1 MSDNEKTYCEYG
13 LSDTEVE
20 ERIAAHADNCKVESS
35 TQSISDIVKSNVLT
49 YFNLVFLILAIL
61 LGVVRA
67 WSDMLFIPVIAAN
80 TCIGIVQEI
89 HSKKV
94 LDKLSI
100 VSAPKIKTLRNG
112 KIQVLPSE
120 ELVRDDICIFEAGS
134 QIPADAVVLEGS
146 ASLNEAL
153 ITGEADEVAK
163 VAGDGLLSGSYVVSG
178 NVKARLEK
186 VGGESFASK
195 LTIEATRTY
204 KKEQSE
210 MIRSLNK
217 LIIMIGIII
226 IPIGIAVFTQSF
238 VNIGRNLKDSI
249 TGMAAAVIGMIPE
262 GLYLLSSLALAVS
275 TIRLAANKVLVHDMK
290 CIETLARVDVLCVDK
305 TGTITEPDME
315 VCGYIVYDEEAHI
328 LEQGEI
334 TLKQDC
340 ICQKVI
346 EQKAL
351 NNIGENNKIK
361 SVTNLIGI
369 GENNITSQKIKLNTG
384 KTDFEN
390 TAINNN
396 ANKSGSEKCKIVKT
410 LLENY
415 ILCMQNDNATMKAL
429 KRFVENSW
437 QTTQT
442 DMAENTQPR
451 IKENTIEIS
460 DIQPFSPE
468 KKYSKA
474 TVNGETC
481 YLGAPDIV
489 MAEAYSK
496 IEKDV
501 AAYTEQG
508 YRTLIF
514 AGENNIPIL
523 LIALS
528 NPIRKGVREIFD
540 YFNHNDVAVKVISG
554 DNPEMVSRIAESANI
569 KDADKYI
576 DASDLETVEDYKK
589 AVSRYT
595 VFGRVR
601 PEQKRQLVCAIKNE
615 GHTVAMI
622 GDGVNDVLALK
633 DADCGIAMAS
643 GSDAACHVSQL
654 VLMDSDFSKM
664 KNVIDEGRR
673 VVNNIERSASL
684 FLVKNIFSMLLAVFC
699 VIFIVEYPL
708 KPIQVSII
716 SMYTIGIPAFIL
728 ALEPNNNPIR
738 GSFLKNI
745 LKKSLPVGIGG
756 FLAVSGL
763 IIFSNFAGL
772 SADRL
777 SRLCLI
783 LVSLIGFEALYRA
796 MRTETKIKQ
805 GYIIMLICL
814 ALGLYITFILF
825 EKAFG

>member
-1 MSDNEKTYCEYG
+1 MSDNEKTQCEYG
-13 LSDTEVE
+13 LSDAEVE

-61 LGVVRA
+61 LGIVRA

-94 LDKLSI
+94 LDRLSI

-112 KIQVLPSE
+112 KIQILSSE

-134 QIPADAVVLEGS
+134 QIPADAVVLEGN

-163 VAGDGLLSGSYVVSG
+163 EAGDELLSGSYVVSG
-178 NVKARLEK
+178 SLKAKLEK
-186 VGGESFASK
+186 VGAEAFASK
-195 LTIEATRTY
+195 LTIEATRTH

-217 LIIMIGIII
+217 LIIMIGITI
-226 IPIGIAVFTQSF
+226 IPIGIMIFVQSF
-238 VNIGRNLKDSI
+238 VNMGRNLKDSI

-275 TIRLAANKVLVHDMK
+275 TIRLAADNVLVHDMK

-305 TGTITEPDME
+305 TGTITEPEME
-315 VCGYIVYDEEAHI
+315 VCGYIVYD
-328 LEQGEI
+328 GETNI
-334 TLKQDC
+334 
-340 ICQKVI
+340 I
-346 EQKAL
+346 EQEEFAL
-351 NNIGENNKIK
+351 PP
-361 SVTNLIGI
+361 
-369 GENNITSQKIKLNTG
+369 
-384 KTDFEN
+384 N
-390 TAINNN
+390 TADKNGTDENEIDESS
-396 ANKSGSEKCKIVKT
+396 AEKCNMIKG

-415 ILCMQNDNATMKAL
+415 ILCMHDDNATMKAL
-429 KRFVENSW
+429 KRFVENSC
-437 QTTQT
+437 QTAQS
-442 DMAENTQPR
+442 DIAENTQAH
-451 IKENTIEIS
+451 IQKNTNEIS
-460 DIQPFSPE
+460 GIQPFSPE

-474 TVNGETC
+474 TINGETC
-481 YLGAPDIV
+481 YLGAPEIV

-496 IEKDV
+496 IERDV
-501 AAYTEQG
+501 TAYTEQG
-508 YRTLIF
+508 RRTLVF
-514 AGENNIPIL
+514 AKENHMPLI

-528 NPIRKGVREIFD
+528 NPIRKGAGEIFD
-540 YFNHNDVAVKVISG
+540 YFNDNDVAVKVISG
-554 DNPEMVSRIAESANI
+554 DNPEMVSRIAQAANI
-569 KDADKYI
+569 KDADKYT
-576 DASDLETVEDYKK
+576 DTSDLETPEDYKN
-589 AVSRYT
+589 AVSQYT

-601 PEQKRQLVCAIKNE
+601 PEQKKQLVSALKNE
-615 GHTVAMI
+615 GHIVAMT

-664 KNVIDEGRR
+664 KHVIDEGRR

-708 KPIQVSII
+708 KPVQVSII

-738 GSFLKNI
+738 GSFLKKI
-745 LKKSLPVGIGG
+745 IKRSLPVGIGG
-756 FLAVSGL
+756 FMAVSGL
-763 IIFSNFAGL
+763 IIFGGFAGL

-796 MRTETKIKQ
+796 MKTETKIKQ

-825 EKAFG
+825 EKTFG

>member
-1 MSDNEKTYCEYG
+1 MSDNEKTQCEYG
-13 LSDTEVE
+13 LSDAEVE

-61 LGVVRA
+61 LGIVRA

-94 LDKLSI
+94 LDRLSI

-112 KIQVLPSE
+112 KIQILSSE

-134 QIPADAVVLEGS
+134 QIPADAVVLEGN

-163 VAGDGLLSGSYVVSG
+163 EAGDELLSGSYVVSG
-178 NVKARLEK
+178 SLKAKLEK
-186 VGGESFASK
+186 VGAEAFASK
-195 LTIEATRTY
+195 LTIEATRTH

-217 LIIMIGIII
+217 LIIMIGITI
-226 IPIGIAVFTQSF
+226 IPIGIMIFVQSF
-238 VNIGRNLKDSI
+238 VNMGRNLKDSI

-275 TIRLAANKVLVHDMK
+275 TIRLAADKVLVHDMK

-305 TGTITEPDME
+305 TGTITEPEMD
-315 VCGYIVYDEEAHI
+315 VCGYIVYD
-328 LEQGEI
+328 GETNI
-334 TLKQDC
+334 
-340 ICQKVI
+340 I
-346 EQKAL
+346 EQEEFAL
-351 NNIGENNKIK
+351 PPNATDKNGTDENEIDESSAEKCNMIK
-361 SVTNLIGI
+361 S
-369 GENNITSQKIKLNTG
+369 
-384 KTDFEN
+384 
-390 TAINNN
+390 
-396 ANKSGSEKCKIVKT
+396 

-415 ILCMQNDNATMKAL
+415 ILCMHDDNATMKAL
-429 KRFVENSW
+429 KRFVENSC
-437 QTTQT
+437 QTAQS
-442 DMAENTQPR
+442 DMAENTQAH
-451 IKENTIEIS
+451 IQKNTNEIS
-460 DIQPFSPE
+460 GIQPFSPE

-474 TVNGETC
+474 TINGETC

-496 IEKDV
+496 IERDV
-501 AAYTEQG
+501 TAYTEQG
-508 YRTLIF
+508 RRTLVF
-514 AGENNIPIL
+514 AKENHIPLI

-528 NPIRKGVREIFD
+528 NPIRKGAGEIFD
-540 YFNHNDVAVKVISG
+540 YFNDNDVAVKVISG
-554 DNPEMVSRIAESANI
+554 DNPEMVSRIAKAANI
-569 KDADKYI
+569 KDADKYT
-576 DASDLETVEDYKK
+576 DTSDLETPEDYKN
-589 AVSRYT
+589 AVSQYT

-601 PEQKRQLVCAIKNE
+601 PEQKRQLVSALKNE
-615 GHTVAMI
+615 GHIVAMT

-654 VLMDSDFSKM
+654 VLIDSDFSKM
-664 KNVIDEGRR
+664 KHVIDEGRR

-708 KPIQVSII
+708 KPVQVSII

-738 GSFLKNI
+738 GSFLKKI
-745 LKKSLPVGIGG
+745 IKRSLPVGIGG
-756 FLAVSGL
+756 FMAVSGL
-763 IIFSNFAGL
+763 IIFGGFAGL

-796 MRTETKIKQ
+796 MKTETKIKQ

-825 EKAFG
+825 EKTFG

>member
-1 MSDNEKTYCEYG
+1 MSDNEKTQCEYG
-13 LSDTEVE
+13 LSDAEVE

-61 LGVVRA
+61 LGIVRA

-94 LDKLSI
+94 LDRLSI

-112 KIQVLPSE
+112 KIQILSSE

-134 QIPADAVVLEGS
+134 QIPADAVVLEGN

-163 VAGDGLLSGSYVVSG
+163 EAGDELLSGSYVVSG
-178 NVKARLEK
+178 SLKAKLEK
-186 VGGESFASK
+186 VGAEAFASK
-195 LTIEATRTY
+195 LTIEATRTH

-217 LIIMIGIII
+217 LIIMIGITI
-226 IPIGIAVFTQSF
+226 IPIGIMIFVQSF
-238 VNIGRNLKDSI
+238 VNMGRNLKDSI

-275 TIRLAANKVLVHDMK
+275 TIRLAADKVLVHDMK

-305 TGTITEPDME
+305 TGTITEPEME
-315 VCGYIVYDEEAHI
+315 VCGYIVYD
-328 LEQGEI
+328 GETNI
-334 TLKQDC
+334 
-340 ICQKVI
+340 I
-346 EQKAL
+346 EQEEFAL
-351 NNIGENNKIK
+351 PP
-361 SVTNLIGI
+361 
-369 GENNITSQKIKLNTG
+369 
-384 KTDFEN
+384 N
-390 TAINNN
+390 TADKNGTDENEIDESS
-396 ANKSGSEKCKIVKT
+396 AEKCNMIKG

-415 ILCMQNDNATMKAL
+415 ILCMHDDNATMKAL
-429 KRFVENSW
+429 KRFVENSC
-437 QTTQT
+437 QTAQS
-442 DMAENTQPR
+442 DIAENTQAH
-451 IKENTIEIS
+451 IQKNTNEIS
-460 DIQPFSPE
+460 GIQPFSPE

-474 TVNGETC
+474 TINGETC
-481 YLGAPDIV
+481 YLGAPEIV

-496 IEKDV
+496 IERDV
-501 AAYTEQG
+501 TAYTEQG
-508 YRTLIF
+508 RRTLVF
-514 AGENNIPIL
+514 AKENHMPLI

-528 NPIRKGVREIFD
+528 NPIRKGAGEIFD
-540 YFNHNDVAVKVISG
+540 YFNDNDVAVKVISG
-554 DNPEMVSRIAESANI
+554 DNPEMVSRIAQAANI
-569 KDADKYI
+569 KDADKYT
-576 DASDLETVEDYKK
+576 DTSDLETPEDYKN
-589 AVSRYT
+589 AVSQYT

-601 PEQKRQLVCAIKNE
+601 PEQKKQLVSALKNE
-615 GHTVAMI
+615 GHIVAMT

-664 KNVIDEGRR
+664 KHVIDEGRR

-708 KPIQVSII
+708 KPVQVSII

-738 GSFLKNI
+738 GSFLKKI
-745 LKKSLPVGIGG
+745 IKRSLPVGIGG
-756 FLAVSGL
+756 FMAVSGL
-763 IIFSNFAGL
+763 IIFGGFVGL

-796 MRTETKIKQ
+796 MKTETKIKQ

-825 EKAFG
+825 EKTLG

>member
-1 MSDNEKTYCEYG
+1 MSDNEKTQCEYG
-13 LSDTEVE
+13 LSDAEVE

-61 LGVVRA
+61 LGIVRA

-94 LDKLSI
+94 LDRLSI

-112 KIQVLPSE
+112 KIQILSSE

-134 QIPADAVVLEGS
+134 QIPADAVVLEGN

-163 VAGDGLLSGSYVVSG
+163 EAGDELLSGSYVVSG
-178 NVKARLEK
+178 SLKAKLEK
-186 VGGESFASK
+186 VGAEAFASK
-195 LTIEATRTY
+195 LTIEATRTH

-217 LIIMIGIII
+217 LIIMIEITI
-226 IPIGIAVFTQSF
+226 IPIGIMIFVQSF
-238 VNIGRNLKDSI
+238 VNMGRNLKDSI

-275 TIRLAANKVLVHDMK
+275 TIRLVADKVLVHDMK

-305 TGTITEPDME
+305 TGTITEPEME
-315 VCGYIVYDEEAHI
+315 VCGYIVYD
-328 LEQGEI
+328 GETNI
-334 TLKQDC
+334 
-340 ICQKVI
+340 I
-346 EQKAL
+346 EQEEFAL
-351 NNIGENNKIK
+351 PP
-361 SVTNLIGI
+361 
-369 GENNITSQKIKLNTG
+369 
-384 KTDFEN
+384 N
-390 TAINNN
+390 TADKNGTDENEIDESS
-396 ANKSGSEKCKIVKT
+396 AEKCNMIKG

-415 ILCMQNDNATMKAL
+415 ILCMHDDNATMKAL
-429 KRFVENSW
+429 KRFVENSC
-437 QTTQT
+437 QTAQS
-442 DMAENTQPR
+442 DIAENTQAH
-451 IKENTIEIS
+451 IQKNTNEIS
-460 DIQPFSPE
+460 GIQPFSPE

-474 TVNGETC
+474 TINGETC

-496 IEKDV
+496 IERDV
-501 AAYTEQG
+501 TAYTEQG
-508 YRTLIF
+508 RRTLVF
-514 AGENNIPIL
+514 AKENHMPLI

-528 NPIRKGVREIFD
+528 NPIRKGAGEIFD
-540 YFNHNDVAVKVISG
+540 YFNDNDVAVKVISG
-554 DNPEMVSRIAESANI
+554 DNPEMVSRIAQAANI
-569 KDADKYI
+569 KDADKYT
-576 DASDLETVEDYKK
+576 DTSDLETPEDYKN
-589 AVSRYT
+589 AVSQYT

-601 PEQKRQLVCAIKNE
+601 PEQKKQLVSALKNE
-615 GHTVAMI
+615 GHIVAMT

-664 KNVIDEGRR
+664 KHVIDEGRR

-708 KPIQVSII
+708 KPVQVSII

-738 GSFLKNI
+738 GSFLKKI
-745 LKKSLPVGIGG
+745 IKRSLPVGIGG
-756 FLAVSGL
+756 FMAVSGL
-763 IIFSNFAGL
+763 IIFGGFAGL

-796 MRTETKIKQ
+796 MKTETKIKQ

-825 EKAFG
+825 EKTFG

>member
-1 MSDNEKTYCEYG
+1 MSDNGKIQCEYG
-13 LSDTEVE
+13 LSDAEVE

-61 LGVVRA
+61 LGIVRA

-89 HSKKV
+89 HSKKI
-94 LDKLSI
+94 LDRLSI

-112 KIQVLPSE
+112 KIQVLQSE

-134 QIPADAVVLEGS
+134 QIPADAVVLEGN

-163 VAGDGLLSGSYVVSG
+163 EAGDELLSGSYVVSG
-178 NVKARLEK
+178 SLKAKLEK
-186 VGGESFASK
+186 VGAEAFASK

-210 MIRSLNK
+210 MIRDLNK

-226 IPIGIAVFTQSF
+226 IPIGIMVFTQSF

-249 TGMAAAVIGMIPE
+249 TGMSAAVIGMIPE

-275 TIRLAANKVLVHDMK
+275 TIRLAADKVLVHDMK

-315 VCGYIVYDEEAHI
+315 VCGYIVYDGETNIIEKEEFE
-328 LEQGEI
+328 LP
-334 TLKQDC
+334 TNVTD
-340 ICQKVI
+340 
-346 EQKAL
+346 
-351 NNIGENNKIK
+351 ENGTYENVTDEGSAEKCNMIK
-361 SVTNLIGI
+361 S
-369 GENNITSQKIKLNTG
+369 
-384 KTDFEN
+384 
-390 TAINNN
+390 
-396 ANKSGSEKCKIVKT
+396 
-410 LLENY
+410 LLEDY
-415 ILCMQNDNATMKAL
+415 ILCMHDDNATMKAL
-429 KRFVENSW
+429 KRFVENLC
-437 QTTQT
+437 QTAQS
-442 DMAENTQPR
+442 DMAENTQAH
-451 IKENTIEIS
+451 IQKNTSEIS
-460 DIQPFSPE
+460 GIQPFSPE

-474 TVNGETC
+474 TINGETC

-489 MAEAYSK
+489 MAEAYPK

-501 AAYTEQG
+501 TAYTEQG
-508 YRTLIF
+508 SRTLVF
-514 AGENNIPIL
+514 AKENHIPL
-523 LIALS
+523 MLIALS
-528 NPIRKGVREIFD
+528 NPIRRGAGKIFD
-540 YFNHNDVAVKVISG
+540 YFNDNGVAVKVISG
-554 DNPEMVSRIAESANI
+554 DNPEMVSRIAEAANI
-569 KDADKYI
+569 KDADKYT
-576 DASDLETVEDYKK
+576 DASDLETAEDYKN
-589 AVSRYT
+589 AVSQYT

-601 PEQKRQLVCAIKNE
+601 PEQKRQLVCALKNE
-615 GHTVAMI
+615 GHIVAMT

-664 KNVIDEGRR
+664 KHVIDEGRR

-708 KPIQVSII
+708 KPVQVSII

-738 GSFLKNI
+738 GSFLKKI

-756 FLAVSGL
+756 FMAVSGL
-763 IIFSNFAGL
+763 IIFGGFAGL

-796 MRTETKIKQ
+796 MKTETKIKQ

-825 EKAFG
+825 EKTFG

>member
-1 MSDNEKTYCEYG
+1 MSDNEKTQCEYG
-13 LSDTEVE
+13 LSDAEVE

-61 LGVVRA
+61 LGIVRA

-94 LDKLSI
+94 LDRLSI

-112 KIQVLPSE
+112 KIQILSSE

-134 QIPADAVVLEGS
+134 QIPADAVVLEGN

-163 VAGDGLLSGSYVVSG
+163 EAGDELLSGSYVVSG
-178 NVKARLEK
+178 SLKAKLEK
-186 VGGESFASK
+186 VGAEAFASK
-195 LTIEATRTY
+195 LTIEATRTH

-217 LIIMIGIII
+217 LIIMIGITI
-226 IPIGIAVFTQSF
+226 IPIGIMIFVQSF
-238 VNIGRNLKDSI
+238 VNMGRNLKDSI

-275 TIRLAANKVLVHDMK
+275 TIRLAADKVLVHNMK

-305 TGTITEPDME
+305 TGTITEPEME
-315 VCGYIVYDEEAHI
+315 VCGYIVYD
-328 LEQGEI
+328 GETNI
-334 TLKQDC
+334 
-340 ICQKVI
+340 I
-346 EQKAL
+346 EQEEFAL
-351 NNIGENNKIK
+351 PP
-361 SVTNLIGI
+361 
-369 GENNITSQKIKLNTG
+369 
-384 KTDFEN
+384 N
-390 TAINNN
+390 TADKNGTDENEIDESS
-396 ANKSGSEKCKIVKT
+396 AEKCNMIKG

-415 ILCMQNDNATMKAL
+415 ILCMHDDNATMKAL
-429 KRFVENSW
+429 KRFVENSC
-437 QTTQT
+437 QTAQS
-442 DMAENTQPR
+442 DIAENTQAH
-451 IKENTIEIS
+451 IQKNTNEIS
-460 DIQPFSPE
+460 GIQPFSPE

-474 TVNGETC
+474 TINGETC
-481 YLGAPDIV
+481 YLGAPEIV

-496 IEKDV
+496 IERDV
-501 AAYTEQG
+501 TAYTEQG
-508 YRTLIF
+508 RRTLVF
-514 AGENNIPIL
+514 AKENHMPLI

-528 NPIRKGVREIFD
+528 NPIRKGAGEIFD
-540 YFNHNDVAVKVISG
+540 YFNDNDVAVKVISG
-554 DNPEMVSRIAESANI
+554 DNPEMVSRIAQAANI
-569 KDADKYI
+569 KDADKYT
-576 DASDLETVEDYKK
+576 DTSDLETPEDYKN
-589 AVSRYT
+589 AVSQYT

-601 PEQKRQLVCAIKNE
+601 PEQKKQLVSALKNE
-615 GHTVAMI
+615 GHIVAMT

-664 KNVIDEGRR
+664 KHVIDEGRR

-708 KPIQVSII
+708 KPVQVSII

-738 GSFLKNI
+738 GSFLKKI
-745 LKKSLPVGIGG
+745 IKRSLPVGIGG
-756 FLAVSGL
+756 FMAVSGL
-763 IIFSNFAGL
+763 IIFGGFAGL

-796 MRTETKIKQ
+796 MKTETKIKQ

-825 EKAFG
+825 EKTLG

>member
-1 MSDNEKTYCEYG
+1 MSDNEKIQCEYG
-13 LSDTEVE
+13 LSDAEVE

-61 LGVVRA
+61 LGIVRA

-94 LDKLSI
+94 LDRLSI

-112 KIQVLPSE
+112 KIQVLQSE

-134 QIPADAVVLEGS
+134 QIPADAVVLEGN

-163 VAGDGLLSGSYVVSG
+163 EAGDELLSGSYVVSG
-178 NVKARLEK
+178 SLKAKLEK
-186 VGGESFASK
+186 VGVEAFASK

-210 MIRSLNK
+210 MIRALNK

-226 IPIGIAVFTQSF
+226 IPIGIMVFTQSF

-275 TIRLAANKVLVHDMK
+275 TIRLAADKVLVHDMK

-315 VCGYIVYDEEAHI
+315 VCGYIVYD
-328 LEQGEI
+328 GETNI
-334 TLKQDC
+334 
-340 ICQKVI
+340 I
-346 EQKAL
+346 EQEEFELQPNVTDK
-351 NNIGENNKIK
+351 NGTDENETDRNETGKNGTDENVTDESSAEKCNMIK
-361 SVTNLIGI
+361 S
-369 GENNITSQKIKLNTG
+369 
-384 KTDFEN
+384 
-390 TAINNN
+390 
-396 ANKSGSEKCKIVKT
+396 
-410 LLENY
+410 LLEDY
-415 ILCMQNDNATMKAL
+415 ILCMHDDNATMKAL
-429 KRFVENSW
+429 KRFAENLC
-437 QTTQT
+437 QTAQS
-442 DMAENTQPR
+442 DMAENTQAHIR
-451 IKENTIEIS
+451 KNTSEIS
-460 DIQPFSPE
+460 GVQPFSPE

-474 TVNGETC
+474 TINGETF

-489 MAEAYSK
+489 MAEAYLK
-496 IEKDV
+496 IERDV
-501 AAYTEQG
+501 TAYTEQG
-508 YRTLIF
+508 SRTLVF
-514 AGENNIPIL
+514 AKENHIPL
-523 LIALS
+523 MLIALS
-528 NPIRKGVREIFD
+528 NPIRRGAGKIFD
-540 YFNHNDVAVKVISG
+540 YFNDNDVAVKVISG
-554 DNPEMVSRIAESANI
+554 DNPEMVSRIAEAANI
-569 KDADKYI
+569 KDADKYT
-576 DASDLETVEDYKK
+576 DASDLETAEDYKN
-589 AVSRYT
+589 AVSQYT

-601 PEQKRQLVCAIKNE
+601 PEQKRQLVCALKNE
-615 GHTVAMI
+615 GHIVAMT
-622 GDGVNDVLALK
+622 GDGVNDVLAIK
-633 DADCGIAMAS
+633 EADCGIAMAS

-708 KPIQVSII
+708 KPVQVSII

-738 GSFLKNI
+738 GSFLKKI

-756 FLAVSGL
+756 FIAVSGL
-763 IIFSNFAGL
+763 IIFGGFAGL

-796 MRTETKIKQ
+796 MKTETKIKQ

-825 EKAFG
+825 EKTFG

>member
-1 MSDNEKTYCEYG
+1 MSDNEKTQCEYG
-13 LSDTEVE
+13 LSDAEVE

-61 LGVVRA
+61 LGIVRA

-94 LDKLSI
+94 LDRLSI

-112 KIQVLPSE
+112 KIQILSSE

-134 QIPADAVVLEGS
+134 QIPADAVVLEGN

-163 VAGDGLLSGSYVVSG
+163 EAGDELLSGSYVVSG
-178 NVKARLEK
+178 SLKAKLEK
-186 VGGESFASK
+186 VGAEAFASK
-195 LTIEATRTY
+195 LTIEATRTH

-217 LIIMIGIII
+217 LIIMIGITI
-226 IPIGIAVFTQSF
+226 IPIGIMIFVQSF
-238 VNIGRNLKDSI
+238 VNMGRNLKDSI

-275 TIRLAANKVLVHDMK
+275 TIRLAADKVLVHDMK

-305 TGTITEPDME
+305 TGTITEPEME
-315 VCGYIVYDEEAHI
+315 VCGYIVYD
-328 LEQGEI
+328 GETNI
-334 TLKQDC
+334 
-340 ICQKVI
+340 I
-346 EQKAL
+346 EQEEFAL
-351 NNIGENNKIK
+351 PP
-361 SVTNLIGI
+361 
-369 GENNITSQKIKLNTG
+369 
-384 KTDFEN
+384 N
-390 TAINNN
+390 TADKNGTDENEIDESS
-396 ANKSGSEKCKIVKT
+396 AEKCNMIKG

-415 ILCMQNDNATMKAL
+415 ILCMHDDNATMKAL
-429 KRFVENSW
+429 KRFVENSC
-437 QTTQT
+437 QTAQS
-442 DMAENTQPR
+442 DIAENTQAH
-451 IKENTIEIS
+451 IQKNTNEIS
-460 DIQPFSPE
+460 GIQPFSPE

-474 TVNGETC
+474 TINGETC
-481 YLGAPDIV
+481 YLGAPEIV

-496 IEKDV
+496 IERDV
-501 AAYTEQG
+501 TAYTEQG
-508 YRTLIF
+508 HRTLVF
-514 AGENNIPIL
+514 AKENHMPLI

-528 NPIRKGVREIFD
+528 NPIRKGAGEIFD
-540 YFNHNDVAVKVISG
+540 YFNDNDVAVKVISG
-554 DNPEMVSRIAESANI
+554 DNPEMVSRIAEAANI
-569 KDADKYI
+569 KDADKYT
-576 DASDLETVEDYKK
+576 DTSDLETPEDYKN
-589 AVSRYT
+589 AVSQYT

-601 PEQKRQLVCAIKNE
+601 PEQKKQLVSALKNE
-615 GHTVAMI
+615 GHIVAMT

-664 KNVIDEGRR
+664 KHVIDEGRR

-708 KPIQVSII
+708 KPVQVSII

-738 GSFLKNI
+738 GSFLKKI
-745 LKKSLPVGIGG
+745 IKRSLPVGIGG
-756 FLAVSGL
+756 FMAVSGL
-763 IIFSNFAGL
+763 IIFGGFAGL

-796 MRTETKIKQ
+796 MKTETKIKQ

-825 EKAFG
+825 EKTFG

>member
-1 MSDNEKTYCEYG
+1 MSDNEKTQCEYG
-13 LSDTEVE
+13 LSDAEVE
-20 ERIAAHADNCKVESS
+20 ERIAVHADNCKVESS

-61 LGVVRA
+61 LGIVRA

-94 LDKLSI
+94 LDRLSI

-112 KIQVLPSE
+112 KIQILSSE

-134 QIPADAVVLEGS
+134 QIPADAVVLEGN

-163 VAGDGLLSGSYVVSG
+163 EAGDELLSGSYVVSG
-178 NVKARLEK
+178 SLKAKLEK
-186 VGGESFASK
+186 VGAEAFASK
-195 LTIEATRTY
+195 LTIEATRTH

-217 LIIMIGIII
+217 LIIMIGITI
-226 IPIGIAVFTQSF
+226 IPIGIMIFVQSF
-238 VNIGRNLKDSI
+238 VNMGRNLKDSI

-275 TIRLAANKVLVHDMK
+275 TIRLAADKVLVHDMK

-305 TGTITEPDME
+305 TGTITEPEME
-315 VCGYIVYDEEAHI
+315 VCGYIVYD
-328 LEQGEI
+328 GETNI
-334 TLKQDC
+334 
-340 ICQKVI
+340 I
-346 EQKAL
+346 EQEEFAL
-351 NNIGENNKIK
+351 PQNAADKNGTDENEIDESSAEKCNMIK
-361 SVTNLIGI
+361 S
-369 GENNITSQKIKLNTG
+369 
-384 KTDFEN
+384 
-390 TAINNN
+390 
-396 ANKSGSEKCKIVKT
+396 

-415 ILCMQNDNATMKAL
+415 ILCMHDDNATMKAL
-429 KRFVENSW
+429 KRFVENSC
-437 QTTQT
+437 QTAQS
-442 DMAENTQPR
+442 DIAENTQAH
-451 IKENTIEIS
+451 IQKNTNEIS
-460 DIQPFSPE
+460 GIQPFSPE

-474 TVNGETC
+474 TINGETC

-496 IEKDV
+496 IERDV
-501 AAYTEQG
+501 TAYTEQG
-508 YRTLIF
+508 RRTLVF
-514 AGENNIPIL
+514 AKENHIPLI

-528 NPIRKGVREIFD
+528 NPIRKSAGEIFD
-540 YFNHNDVAVKVISG
+540 YFNDNDVAVKVISG
-554 DNPEMVSRIAESANI
+554 DNPEMVSRIAKAANI
-569 KDADKYI
+569 KDADKYT
-576 DASDLETVEDYKK
+576 DTSDLETPEDYKN
-589 AVSRYT
+589 AVSQYT

-601 PEQKRQLVCAIKNE
+601 PEQKRQLVSALKNE
-615 GHTVAMI
+615 GHIVAMT

-664 KNVIDEGRR
+664 KHVIDEGRR

-708 KPIQVSII
+708 KPVQVSII

-738 GSFLKNI
+738 GSFLKKI
-745 LKKSLPVGIGG
+745 LKRSLPVGIGG
-756 FLAVSGL
+756 FMAISGL
-763 IIFSNFAGL
+763 IILGGFAGL

-796 MRTETKIKQ
+796 MKTETKIKQ

-825 EKAFG
+825 EKTFG

>member
-1 MSDNEKTYCEYG
+1 MSDNEKIQCEYG
-13 LSDTEVE
+13 LSDAEVE

-35 TQSISDIVKSNVLT
+35 TRSISDIVKSNVLT

-61 LGVVRA
+61 LGIVRA

-89 HSKKV
+89 HSKKI
-94 LDKLSI
+94 LDRLSI

-112 KIQVLPSE
+112 KIQVLQSE

-134 QIPADAVVLEGS
+134 QIPADAVVLEGN

-163 VAGDGLLSGSYVVSG
+163 EAGDELLSGSYVVSG
-178 NVKARLEK
+178 SLKAKLEK
-186 VGGESFASK
+186 VGAEAFASK

-210 MIRSLNK
+210 MIRALNK

-226 IPIGIAVFTQSF
+226 IPIGIMVFTQSF

-275 TIRLAANKVLVHDMK
+275 TIRLAADKVLVHDMK

-315 VCGYIVYDEEAHI
+315 VCGYIVYD
-328 LEQGEI
+328 GETNI
-334 TLKQDC
+334 
-340 ICQKVI
+340 I
-346 EQKAL
+346 EQEEFELYPNVTDK
-351 NNIGENNKIK
+351 NGTDENETYENGTDESSAEKCNMIK
-361 SVTNLIGI
+361 S
-369 GENNITSQKIKLNTG
+369 
-384 KTDFEN
+384 
-390 TAINNN
+390 
-396 ANKSGSEKCKIVKT
+396 
-410 LLENY
+410 LLEDY
-415 ILCMQNDNATMKAL
+415 ILCMHDDNATMKAL
-429 KRFVENSW
+429 KRFAENLC
-437 QTTQT
+437 QTAQS
-442 DMAENTQPR
+442 DIAENTQAHIR
-451 IKENTIEIS
+451 KNTSEIS
-460 DIQPFSPE
+460 GIQPFSPE

-474 TVNGETC
+474 TINGETF

-489 MAEAYSK
+489 MAEAYPK
-496 IEKDV
+496 IERDV
-501 AAYTEQG
+501 TAYTEKG
-508 YRTLIF
+508 SRTLVF
-514 AGENNIPIL
+514 AKENHIPL
-523 LIALS
+523 MLIALS
-528 NPIRKGVREIFD
+528 NPIRRGAGKIFD
-540 YFNHNDVAVKVISG
+540 YFNDNDVAVKVISG
-554 DNPEMVSRIAESANI
+554 DNPEMVSRIAEAANI
-569 KDADKYI
+569 KDADKYT
-576 DASDLETVEDYKK
+576 DASDLETAEDYKN
-589 AVSRYT
+589 AVSQYT

-601 PEQKRQLVCAIKNE
+601 PVQKRQLVCALKNE
-615 GHTVAMI
+615 GHIVAMT

-664 KNVIDEGRR
+664 KHVIDEGRR

-708 KPIQVSII
+708 KPVQVSII

-738 GSFLKNI
+738 GSFLKKI

-756 FLAVSGL
+756 FMAVSGL
-763 IIFSNFAGL
+763 IIFGGFAGL

-796 MRTETKIKQ
+796 MKTETKIKQ

-825 EKAFG
+825 EKTFG

>member
-1 MSDNEKTYCEYG
+1 MSDNEKIQCEYG
-13 LSDTEVE
+13 LSDAEVE

-61 LGVVRA
+61 LGIVRA

-89 HSKKV
+89 HSKKI
-94 LDKLSI
+94 LDRLSI

-112 KIQVLPSE
+112 KIQVLQSE

-134 QIPADAVVLEGS
+134 QIPADAVVLEGN

-163 VAGDGLLSGSYVVSG
+163 EAGDELLSGSYVVSG
-178 NVKARLEK
+178 SLKAKLEK
-186 VGGESFASK
+186 VGAEAFASK

-210 MIRSLNK
+210 MIRALNK
-217 LIIMIGIII
+217 LIIIIGIII
-226 IPIGIAVFTQSF
+226 IPIGIMVFTQSF

-275 TIRLAANKVLVHDMK
+275 TIRLAADKVLVHDMK

-315 VCGYIVYDEEAHI
+315 VCGYIVYD
-328 LEQGEI
+328 GETNI
-334 TLKQDC
+334 
-340 ICQKVI
+340 I
-346 EQKAL
+346 EQEELELHPNVTDK
-351 NNIGENNKIK
+351 NVIDKNETDKNGTYENGTDRNVTYENVTDESSAEKCNMIK
-361 SVTNLIGI
+361 S
-369 GENNITSQKIKLNTG
+369 
-384 KTDFEN
+384 
-390 TAINNN
+390 
-396 ANKSGSEKCKIVKT
+396 
-410 LLENY
+410 LLEDY
-415 ILCMQNDNATMKAL
+415 ILCMHDDNATMKAL
-429 KRFVENSW
+429 KRFVENLC
-437 QTTQT
+437 QTVQS
-442 DMAENTQPR
+442 DMAENTQAH
-451 IKENTIEIS
+451 IQKNTSEIS
-460 DIQPFSPE
+460 GIQPFSPE

-474 TVNGETC
+474 TINGETF

-489 MAEAYSK
+489 MAEAYPK
-496 IEKDV
+496 IERDV
-501 AAYTEQG
+501 TAYTEKG
-508 YRTLIF
+508 SRTLVF
-514 AGENNIPIL
+514 AKENHIPL
-523 LIALS
+523 MLIALS
-528 NPIRKGVREIFD
+528 NPIRKGAGEIFD
-540 YFNHNDVAVKVISG
+540 YFNDNDVTVKVISG
-554 DNPEMVSRIAESANI
+554 DNPEMVSRIAKAANI
-569 KDADKYI
+569 KDADKYT
-576 DASDLETVEDYKK
+576 DASDLETAEDYKN
-589 AVSRYT
+589 AVSQYT

-601 PEQKRQLVCAIKNE
+601 PEQKRQLVCALKNE
-615 GHTVAMI
+615 GHIVAMT

-664 KNVIDEGRR
+664 KHVIDEGRR

-708 KPIQVSII
+708 KPVQVSII
-716 SMYTIGIPAFIL
+716 SMYTIGIPALIL
-728 ALEPNNNPIR
+728 ALEPNNNPIK
-738 GSFLKNI
+738 GSFLKKI

-756 FLAVSGL
+756 FMAVSGL
-763 IIFSNFAGL
+763 IIFGGFAGL

-796 MRTETKIKQ
+796 MKTETKIKQ

-825 EKAFG
+825 EKTFG

>member
-1 MSDNEKTYCEYG
+1 MSDNEKIQCEYG
-13 LSDTEVE
+13 LSDAEVE

-61 LGVVRA
+61 LGIVRA

-89 HSKKV
+89 HSKKI
-94 LDKLSI
+94 LDRLSI

-112 KIQVLPSE
+112 KIQVLQSE

-134 QIPADAVVLEGS
+134 QIPADAVVLEGN

-163 VAGDGLLSGSYVVSG
+163 EAGDELLSGSYVVSG
-178 NVKARLEK
+178 SLKAKLEK
-186 VGGESFASK
+186 VGAEAFASK

-210 MIRSLNK
+210 MIRALNK

-226 IPIGIAVFTQSF
+226 IPIGIMVFTQSF

-275 TIRLAANKVLVHDMK
+275 TIRLAADKVLVHDMK

-315 VCGYIVYDEEAHI
+315 VCGYIVYD
-328 LEQGEI
+328 GETNI
-334 TLKQDC
+334 
-340 ICQKVI
+340 I
-346 EQKAL
+346 EQEEFELHPNVTDK
-351 NNIGENNKIK
+351 NGTYENETDKNGTDENGTDENVTDESSAEKCNMIK
-361 SVTNLIGI
+361 S
-369 GENNITSQKIKLNTG
+369 
-384 KTDFEN
+384 
-390 TAINNN
+390 
-396 ANKSGSEKCKIVKT
+396 
-410 LLENY
+410 LLEDY
-415 ILCMQNDNATMKAL
+415 ILCMHDDNATMKAL
-429 KRFVENSW
+429 KRFVENLC
-437 QTTQT
+437 QTVQS
-442 DMAENTQPR
+442 DMAENTQAH
-451 IKENTIEIS
+451 IQKNTSGIS
-460 DIQPFSPE
+460 GIQPFSPE

-474 TVNGETC
+474 TINDETC

-489 MAEAYSK
+489 MAEVYPK

-501 AAYTEQG
+501 TAYTEQG
-508 YRTLIF
+508 SRTLVF
-514 AGENNIPIL
+514 AKENHIPLI

-528 NPIRKGVREIFD
+528 NPIRKGAGKIFD
-540 YFNHNDVAVKVISG
+540 YFNDNDVAVKVISG
-554 DNPEMVSRIAESANI
+554 DNPEMVSRIAEAANI
-569 KDADKYI
+569 KDADKYT
-576 DASDLETVEDYKK
+576 DASDLETAEDYKN
-589 AVSRYT
+589 AVSQYT

-601 PEQKRQLVCAIKNE
+601 PEQKRQLVCALKNE
-615 GHTVAMI
+615 GHIVAMT

-654 VLMDSDFSKM
+654 VLIDSDFSKM
-664 KNVIDEGRR
+664 KHVIDEGRR

-708 KPIQVSII
+708 KPVQVSII

-738 GSFLKNI
+738 GSFLKKI

-756 FLAVSGL
+756 FMAVSGL
-763 IIFSNFAGL
+763 IIFGGFAGL

-796 MRTETKIKQ
+796 MKTETKIKQ

-825 EKAFG
+825 EKTFG

>member
-1 MSDNEKTYCEYG
+1 MSDNGKIQCEYG
-13 LSDTEVE
+13 LSDAEVE

-61 LGVVRA
+61 LGIVRA

-89 HSKKV
+89 HSKKI
-94 LDKLSI
+94 LDRLSI

-112 KIQVLPSE
+112 KIQVLQSE

-134 QIPADAVVLEGS
+134 QIPADAVVLEGN

-163 VAGDGLLSGSYVVSG
+163 EAGDELLSGSYVVSG
-178 NVKARLEK
+178 SLKAKLEK
-186 VGGESFASK
+186 VGAEAFASK

-210 MIRSLNK
+210 MIRALNK
-217 LIIMIGIII
+217 LIIIIGIII
-226 IPIGIAVFTQSF
+226 IPIGIMVFTQSF

-275 TIRLAANKVLVHDMK
+275 TIRLAADKVLVHDMK

-315 VCGYIVYDEEAHI
+315 VCGYIVYD
-328 LEQGEI
+328 GETNI
-334 TLKQDC
+334 
-340 ICQKVI
+340 I
-346 EQKAL
+346 EQEEFELHPNVTDK
-351 NNIGENNKIK
+351 NGTYENETDKNGTDENGTDENGTDESSAEKCNMIK
-361 SVTNLIGI
+361 S
-369 GENNITSQKIKLNTG
+369 
-384 KTDFEN
+384 
-390 TAINNN
+390 
-396 ANKSGSEKCKIVKT
+396 
-410 LLENY
+410 LLEDY
-415 ILCMQNDNATMKAL
+415 ILCMHDDNATMKAL
-429 KRFVENSW
+429 KRFVDNLC
-437 QTTQT
+437 QTAQS
-442 DMAENTQPR
+442 DMAENTQAH
-451 IKENTIEIS
+451 IQKNTSEIS
-460 DIQPFSPE
+460 GIQPFSPE

-474 TVNGETC
+474 TINGETF

-489 MAEAYSK
+489 MAEAYPK
-496 IEKDV
+496 IEKNV
-501 AAYTEQG
+501 TAYTEQG
-508 YRTLIF
+508 SRTLVF
-514 AGENNIPIL
+514 AKENHIPLI

-528 NPIRKGVREIFD
+528 NPIRRGAGEIFD
-540 YFNHNDVAVKVISG
+540 YFNDNDVTVKVISG
-554 DNPEMVSRIAESANI
+554 DNPEMVSRIAEAANI
-569 KDADKYI
+569 KDADKYT
-576 DASDLETVEDYKK
+576 DASDLETAEDYKN
-589 AVSRYT
+589 AVSQYT

-601 PEQKRQLVCAIKNE
+601 PEQKRQLVCALKNE
-615 GHTVAMI
+615 GHIVAMT

-664 KNVIDEGRR
+664 KHVIDEGRR

-708 KPIQVSII
+708 KPVQVSII

-738 GSFLKNI
+738 GSFLKKI

-756 FLAVSGL
+756 FMAVSGL
-763 IIFSNFAGL
+763 IIFGGFAGL
-772 SADRL
+772 SEDRL

-796 MRTETKIKQ
+796 MKTETKIKQ

-825 EKAFG
+825 EKTFG

>member
-1 MSDNEKTYCEYG
+1 MSDNEKTQCEYG
-13 LSDTEVE
+13 LSDAEVE

-61 LGVVRA
+61 LGIVRA

-94 LDKLSI
+94 LDRLSI

-112 KIQVLPSE
+112 KIQILSSE

-134 QIPADAVVLEGS
+134 QIPADAVVLEGN

-163 VAGDGLLSGSYVVSG
+163 EAGDELLSGSYVVSG
-178 NVKARLEK
+178 SLKAKLEK
-186 VGGESFASK
+186 VGAEAFASK
-195 LTIEATRTY
+195 LTIEATRTH

-217 LIIMIGIII
+217 LIIMIGITI
-226 IPIGIAVFTQSF
+226 IPIGIMIFVQSF
-238 VNIGRNLKDSI
+238 VNMGRNLKDSI

-275 TIRLAANKVLVHDMK
+275 TIRLAADKVLVHDMK

-305 TGTITEPDME
+305 TGTITEPEME
-315 VCGYIVYDEEAHI
+315 VCGYIVYD
-328 LEQGEI
+328 GETNI
-334 TLKQDC
+334 
-340 ICQKVI
+340 I
-346 EQKAL
+346 EQEEFAL
-351 NNIGENNKIK
+351 PP
-361 SVTNLIGI
+361 
-369 GENNITSQKIKLNTG
+369 
-384 KTDFEN
+384 N
-390 TAINNN
+390 TADKNGTDENEIDESS
-396 ANKSGSEKCKIVKT
+396 AEKCNMIKG

-415 ILCMQNDNATMKAL
+415 ILCMHDDNATMKAL
-429 KRFVENSW
+429 KRFVENSC
-437 QTTQT
+437 QTAQS
-442 DMAENTQPR
+442 DIAENTQAH
-451 IKENTIEIS
+451 IQKNTNEIS
-460 DIQPFSPE
+460 GIQPFSPE

-474 TVNGETC
+474 TINGETC

-496 IEKDV
+496 IERDV
-501 AAYTEQG
+501 TAYTEQG
-508 YRTLIF
+508 SRTLVF
-514 AGENNIPIL
+514 AKENHMPLI

-528 NPIRKGVREIFD
+528 NPIRKGAGEIFD
-540 YFNHNDVAVKVISG
+540 YFNDNDVAVKVISG
-554 DNPEMVSRIAESANI
+554 DNPEMVSRIAKAANI
-569 KDADKYI
+569 KDADKYT
-576 DASDLETVEDYKK
+576 DTSDLETPEDYKN
-589 AVSRYT
+589 AVSQYT

-601 PEQKRQLVCAIKNE
+601 PEQKKQLVSALKNE
-615 GHTVAMI
+615 GHIVAMT

-664 KNVIDEGRR
+664 KHVIDEGRR

-708 KPIQVSII
+708 KPVQVSII

-738 GSFLKNI
+738 GSFLKKI
-745 LKKSLPVGIGG
+745 IKRSLPVGIGG
-756 FLAVSGL
+756 FMAVSGL
-763 IIFSNFAGL
+763 IIFGGFAGL

-796 MRTETKIKQ
+796 MKTETKIKQ

-825 EKAFG
+825 EKTFG

>member
-1 MSDNEKTYCEYG
+1 MSDNEKTQCKYG
-13 LSDTEVE
+13 LSDAEVE

-61 LGVVRA
+61 LGIVRA

-80 TCIGIVQEI
+80 TCIGIVQKI

-94 LDKLSI
+94 LDRLSI
-100 VSAPKIKTLRNG
+100 VSAPKTKTLRNG
-112 KIQVLPSE
+112 KIQILSSE

-134 QIPADAVVLEGS
+134 QIPADAVVLEGN

-163 VAGDGLLSGSYVVSG
+163 EAGDELLSGSYVVSG
-178 NVKARLEK
+178 SLKAKLEK
-186 VGGESFASK
+186 VGAEAFASK
-195 LTIEATRTY
+195 LTIEATRTH

-217 LIIMIGIII
+217 LIIMIGITI
-226 IPIGIAVFTQSF
+226 IPIGIMIFVQSF
-238 VNIGRNLKDSI
+238 VNMGRNLKDSI

-275 TIRLAANKVLVHDMK
+275 TIRLAADKVLVHDMK

-305 TGTITEPDME
+305 TGTITEPEME
-315 VCGYIVYDEEAHI
+315 VCGYIVYD
-328 LEQGEI
+328 GETNI
-334 TLKQDC
+334 
-340 ICQKVI
+340 I
-346 EQKAL
+346 EQEEFAL
-351 NNIGENNKIK
+351 PPNATDKNGTDENEIDE
-361 SVTNLIGI
+361 S
-369 GENNITSQKIKLNTG
+369 S
-384 KTDFEN
+384 
-390 TAINNN
+390 A
-396 ANKSGSEKCKIVKT
+396 EKCNMIKG

-415 ILCMQNDNATMKAL
+415 ILCMHDDNATMKAL
-429 KRFVENSW
+429 KRFVENSC
-437 QTTQT
+437 QTAQS
-442 DMAENTQPR
+442 DMAENTQAH
-451 IKENTIEIS
+451 IQKNTNEIS
-460 DIQPFSPE
+460 GIQPFSPE

-474 TVNGETC
+474 TINGETC

-496 IEKDV
+496 IERDV
-501 AAYTEQG
+501 TAYTEQG
-508 YRTLIF
+508 RRTLVF
-514 AGENNIPIL
+514 AKENHMPLI

-528 NPIRKGVREIFD
+528 NPIRKGAGEIFD
-540 YFNHNDVAVKVISG
+540 YFNDNDVAVKVISG
-554 DNPEMVSRIAESANI
+554 DNPEIVSRIAKAANI
-569 KDADKYI
+569 RDADKYT
-576 DASDLETVEDYKK
+576 DTSDLETPEDYKN
-589 AVSRYT
+589 AVSQYT

-601 PEQKRQLVCAIKNE
+601 PEQKRQLVSALKNE
-615 GHTVAMI
+615 GHIVAMT

-664 KNVIDEGRR
+664 KHVIDEGRR

-708 KPIQVSII
+708 KPVQVSII

-738 GSFLKNI
+738 GSFLKKI
-745 LKKSLPVGIGG
+745 IKRSLPVGIGG
-756 FLAVSGL
+756 FMAVSGL
-763 IIFSNFAGL
+763 IIFGGFAGL

-796 MRTETKIKQ
+796 MKTETKIKQ

-825 EKAFG
+825 EKTFG

>member
-1 MSDNEKTYCEYG
+1 MSDNEKTQCEYG
-13 LSDTEVE
+13 LSDAEVE

-94 LDKLSI
+94 LDRLSI
-100 VSAPKIKTLRNG
+100 VIAPKIKTLRNG
-112 KIQVLPSE
+112 KIQILSSE

-134 QIPADAVVLEGS
+134 QIPADAVVLEGN

-163 VAGDGLLSGSYVVSG
+163 EAGDELLSGSYVVSG
-178 NVKARLEK
+178 SLKAKLEK
-186 VGGESFASK
+186 VGAEAFASK
-195 LTIEATRTY
+195 LTIEATRTH

-217 LIIMIGIII
+217 LIIMIGITI
-226 IPIGIAVFTQSF
+226 IPIGIMIFVQSF
-238 VNIGRNLKDSI
+238 VNMGRNLKDSI

-275 TIRLAANKVLVHDMK
+275 TIRLAADKVLVHDMK

-305 TGTITEPDME
+305 TGTITEPEME
-315 VCGYIVYDEEAHI
+315 VCGYIVYD
-328 LEQGEI
+328 GETNI
-334 TLKQDC
+334 
-340 ICQKVI
+340 I
-346 EQKAL
+346 EQEEFAL
-351 NNIGENNKIK
+351 PP
-361 SVTNLIGI
+361 
-369 GENNITSQKIKLNTG
+369 
-384 KTDFEN
+384 N
-390 TAINNN
+390 TADKNGTDENEIDESS
-396 ANKSGSEKCKIVKT
+396 AEKCNMIKG

-415 ILCMQNDNATMKAL
+415 ILCMHDDNATMKAL
-429 KRFVENSW
+429 KRFVENSC
-437 QTTQT
+437 QTAQS
-442 DMAENTQPR
+442 DIAENTQAH
-451 IKENTIEIS
+451 IQKNTNEIS
-460 DIQPFSPE
+460 GIQPFSPE

-474 TVNGETC
+474 TINGETC
-481 YLGAPDIV
+481 YLGAPEIV

-496 IEKDV
+496 IERDV
-501 AAYTEQG
+501 TAYTEQG
-508 YRTLIF
+508 RRTLVF
-514 AGENNIPIL
+514 AKENHMPLI

-528 NPIRKGVREIFD
+528 NPIRKGAGEIFD
-540 YFNHNDVAVKVISG
+540 YFNDNDVAVKVISG
-554 DNPEMVSRIAESANI
+554 DNPEMVSRIAQAANI
-569 KDADKYI
+569 KDADKYT
-576 DASDLETVEDYKK
+576 DTSDLETPEDYKN
-589 AVSRYT
+589 AVSQYT

-601 PEQKRQLVCAIKNE
+601 PEQKKQLVSALKNE
-615 GHTVAMI
+615 GHIVAMT

-664 KNVIDEGRR
+664 KHVIDEGRR

-708 KPIQVSII
+708 KPVQVSII

-738 GSFLKNI
+738 GSFLKKI
-745 LKKSLPVGIGG
+745 IKRSLPVGIGG
-756 FLAVSGL
+756 FMAVSGL
-763 IIFSNFAGL
+763 IIFGGFAGL

-796 MRTETKIKQ
+796 MKTETKIKQ

-825 EKAFG
+825 EKTFG

>member
-1 MSDNEKTYCEYG
+1 MSDNGKIQCEYG
-13 LSDTEVE
+13 LSDAEVE

-61 LGVVRA
+61 LGIVRA

-94 LDKLSI
+94 LDRLSI

-112 KIQVLPSE
+112 KIQVLQSE

-134 QIPADAVVLEGS
+134 QIPADAVVLEGN

-163 VAGDGLLSGSYVVSG
+163 KAGDELLSGSYVVSG
-178 NVKARLEK
+178 SLKAKLEK
-186 VGGESFASK
+186 VGAEAFASK

-210 MIRSLNK
+210 MIRALNK

-226 IPIGIAVFTQSF
+226 IPIGIMVFTQSF

-275 TIRLAANKVLVHDMK
+275 TIRLAADKVLVHDMK

-315 VCGYIVYDEEAHI
+315 VCGYIVYD
-328 LEQGEI
+328 GETNI
-334 TLKQDC
+334 
-340 ICQKVI
+340 I
-346 EQKAL
+346 EQEEFELHPNVTDK
-351 NNIGENNKIK
+351 NETYENGTGKNGTYENETGKNGTDRNGTDENGTDESSAEKCNMIK
-361 SVTNLIGI
+361 S
-369 GENNITSQKIKLNTG
+369 
-384 KTDFEN
+384 
-390 TAINNN
+390 
-396 ANKSGSEKCKIVKT
+396 
-410 LLENY
+410 LLEDY
-415 ILCMQNDNATMKAL
+415 ILCMHDDNATMKAL
-429 KRFVENSW
+429 KRFVENLC
-437 QTTQT
+437 QTVQS
-442 DMAENTQPR
+442 DMAENTQAH
-451 IKENTIEIS
+451 IQKNTSEIS
-460 DIQPFSPE
+460 GIQPFSPE

-474 TVNGETC
+474 TINGETF

-489 MAEAYSK
+489 MAEAYPK

-501 AAYTEQG
+501 TAYTEQG
-508 YRTLIF
+508 SRTLVF
-514 AGENNIPIL
+514 AKENYIPLI

-528 NPIRKGVREIFD
+528 NPIRKGAGKIFD
-540 YFNHNDVAVKVISG
+540 YFNDNDVAVKVISG
-554 DNPEMVSRIAESANI
+554 DNPEMVSRIAEAANI
-569 KDADKYI
+569 KDADKYT
-576 DASDLETVEDYKK
+576 DASDLETAEDYKN
-589 AVSRYT
+589 AVSQYI

-601 PEQKRQLVCAIKNE
+601 PEQKRQLVCALKNE
-615 GHTVAMI
+615 GHIVAMT

-654 VLMDSDFSKM
+654 VLMESDFSKM
-664 KNVIDEGRR
+664 KHVIDEGRR

-708 KPIQVSII
+708 KPVQVSII

-738 GSFLKNI
+738 GSFLKKI

-756 FLAVSGL
+756 FMAVSGL
-763 IIFSNFAGL
+763 IIFGGFAGL

-796 MRTETKIKQ
+796 MKTETKIKQ

-825 EKAFG
+825 EKTFG

>member
-1 MSDNEKTYCEYG
+1 MSDNEKTQCEYG
-13 LSDTEVE
+13 LSDAEVE

-61 LGVVRA
+61 LGIVRA

-94 LDKLSI
+94 LDRLSI

-112 KIQVLPSE
+112 KIQILSSE

-134 QIPADAVVLEGS
+134 QIPADAVVLEGN

-163 VAGDGLLSGSYVVSG
+163 EAGDELLSGSYVVSG
-178 NVKARLEK
+178 SLKAKLEK
-186 VGGESFASK
+186 VGAEAFASK
-195 LTIEATRTY
+195 LTIEATRTH

-217 LIIMIGIII
+217 LIIMIGITI
-226 IPIGIAVFTQSF
+226 IPIGIMIFVQSF
-238 VNIGRNLKDSI
+238 VNMGRNLKDSI

-275 TIRLAANKVLVHDMK
+275 TIRLVADKVLVHDMK

-305 TGTITEPDME
+305 TGTITEPEME
-315 VCGYIVYDEEAHI
+315 VCGYIVYD
-328 LEQGEI
+328 GETNI
-334 TLKQDC
+334 
-340 ICQKVI
+340 I
-346 EQKAL
+346 EQEEFAL
-351 NNIGENNKIK
+351 PP
-361 SVTNLIGI
+361 
-369 GENNITSQKIKLNTG
+369 
-384 KTDFEN
+384 N
-390 TAINNN
+390 TADKNGTDENEIDESS
-396 ANKSGSEKCKIVKT
+396 AEKCNMIKG

-415 ILCMQNDNATMKAL
+415 ILCMHDDNATMKAL
-429 KRFVENSW
+429 KRFVENSC
-437 QTTQT
+437 QTAQS
-442 DMAENTQPR
+442 DIAENTQAH
-451 IKENTIEIS
+451 IQKNTNEIS
-460 DIQPFSPE
+460 GIQPFSPE

-474 TVNGETC
+474 TINGETC

-496 IEKDV
+496 IERDV
-501 AAYTEQG
+501 TAYTEQG
-508 YRTLIF
+508 RRTLVF
-514 AGENNIPIL
+514 AKENHMPLI

-528 NPIRKGVREIFD
+528 NPIRKGAGEIFD
-540 YFNHNDVAVKVISG
+540 YFNDNDVAVKVISG
-554 DNPEMVSRIAESANI
+554 DNPEMVSRIAQAANI
-569 KDADKYI
+569 KDADKYT
-576 DASDLETVEDYKK
+576 DTSDLETPEDYKN
-589 AVSRYT
+589 AVSQYT

-601 PEQKRQLVCAIKNE
+601 PEQKKQLVSALKNE
-615 GHTVAMI
+615 GHIVAMT

-664 KNVIDEGRR
+664 KHVIDEGRR

-708 KPIQVSII
+708 KPVQVSII

-738 GSFLKNI
+738 GSFLKKI
-745 LKKSLPVGIGG
+745 IKRSLPVGIGG
-756 FLAVSGL
+756 FMAVSGL
-763 IIFSNFAGL
+763 IIFGGFAGL

-796 MRTETKIKQ
+796 MKTETKIKQ

-825 EKAFG
+825 EKTLG

>member
-1 MSDNEKTYCEYG
+1 MSDNGKIQCEYG
-13 LSDTEVE
+13 LSDAEVE

-61 LGVVRA
+61 LGIVRA

-89 HSKKV
+89 HSKKI
-94 LDKLSI
+94 LDRLSI

-112 KIQVLPSE
+112 KIQVLQSE

-134 QIPADAVVLEGS
+134 QIPADAVVLEGN

-163 VAGDGLLSGSYVVSG
+163 EAGDELLSGSYVVSG
-178 NVKARLEK
+178 SLKAKLEK
-186 VGGESFASK
+186 VGAEAFASK
-195 LTIEATRTY
+195 LTIEATRTH

-210 MIRSLNK
+210 MIRALNK

-226 IPIGIAVFTQSF
+226 IPIGIMVFTQSF

-275 TIRLAANKVLVHDMK
+275 TIRLAADKVLVHDMK

-315 VCGYIVYDEEAHI
+315 VCGYIVYD
-328 LEQGEI
+328 GETNI
-334 TLKQDC
+334 
-340 ICQKVI
+340 I
-346 EQKAL
+346 EQEEFEL
-351 NNIGENNKIK
+351 PPNVTDENGTYENETDENSAEKCNMIK
-361 SVTNLIGI
+361 S
-369 GENNITSQKIKLNTG
+369 
-384 KTDFEN
+384 
-390 TAINNN
+390 
-396 ANKSGSEKCKIVKT
+396 
-410 LLENY
+410 LLEDY
-415 ILCMQNDNATMKAL
+415 ILCMHDDNATMKAL
-429 KRFVENSW
+429 KRFAENSC
-437 QTTQT
+437 QTAQS
-442 DMAENTQPR
+442 DMAENTQAH
-451 IKENTIEIS
+451 IQKNASEIS
-460 DIQPFSPE
+460 GIQPFSPE

-474 TVNGETC
+474 TINGETF

-489 MAEAYSK
+489 MAEAYPK
-496 IEKDV
+496 IERDV
-501 AAYTEQG
+501 TAYTEKG
-508 YRTLIF
+508 SRTLVF
-514 AGENNIPIL
+514 AKENHIPL
-523 LIALS
+523 MLIALS
-528 NPIRKGVREIFD
+528 NPIRKGAGEIFD
-540 YFNHNDVAVKVISG
+540 YFNDNDVTVKVISG
-554 DNPEMVSRIAESANI
+554 DNPEMVSRIAKAANI
-569 KDADKYI
+569 KDADKYT
-576 DASDLETVEDYKK
+576 DASDLETAEDYKN
-589 AVSRYT
+589 AVSQYT

-601 PEQKRQLVCAIKNE
+601 PEQKRQLVCALKNE
-615 GHTVAMI
+615 GHIVAMT

-664 KNVIDEGRR
+664 KHVIDEGRR

-708 KPIQVSII
+708 KPVQVSII

-738 GSFLKNI
+738 GSFLKKI

-756 FLAVSGL
+756 FMAVSGL
-763 IIFSNFAGL
+763 IIFGGFAGL
-772 SADRL
+772 SEDKL

-796 MRTETKIKQ
+796 MKTETKIKQ

-825 EKAFG
+825 EKTFG

>member
-1 MSDNEKTYCEYG
+1 MSDNEKTQCEYG
-13 LSDTEVE
+13 LSDAEVE

-94 LDKLSI
+94 LDRLSI

-112 KIQVLPSE
+112 KIQILSSE

-134 QIPADAVVLEGS
+134 QIPADAVVLEGN

-163 VAGDGLLSGSYVVSG
+163 EAGDELLSGSYVVSG
-178 NVKARLEK
+178 SLKAKLEK
-186 VGGESFASK
+186 VGAEAFASK
-195 LTIEATRTY
+195 LTIEATRTH

-217 LIIMIGIII
+217 LIIMIGITI
-226 IPIGIAVFTQSF
+226 IPIGIMIFVQSF
-238 VNIGRNLKDSI
+238 VNMGRNLKDSI

-275 TIRLAANKVLVHDMK
+275 TIRLAADKVLVHDMK

-305 TGTITEPDME
+305 TGTITEPEME
-315 VCGYIVYDEEAHI
+315 VCGYIVYD
-328 LEQGEI
+328 GETNI
-334 TLKQDC
+334 
-340 ICQKVI
+340 I
-346 EQKAL
+346 EQEEFAL
-351 NNIGENNKIK
+351 PP
-361 SVTNLIGI
+361 
-369 GENNITSQKIKLNTG
+369 
-384 KTDFEN
+384 N
-390 TAINNN
+390 TADKNGTDENEIDESS
-396 ANKSGSEKCKIVKT
+396 AEKCNMIKG

-415 ILCMQNDNATMKAL
+415 ILCMHDDNATMKAL
-429 KRFVENSW
+429 KRFVENSC
-437 QTTQT
+437 QTAQS
-442 DMAENTQPR
+442 DIAENTQAH
-451 IKENTIEIS
+451 IQKNTNEIS
-460 DIQPFSPE
+460 GIQPFSPE

-474 TVNGETC
+474 TINGETC
-481 YLGAPDIV
+481 YLGATEIV

-496 IEKDV
+496 IERDV
-501 AAYTEQG
+501 TAYTEQG
-508 YRTLIF
+508 RRTLVF
-514 AGENNIPIL
+514 AKENHMPLI

-528 NPIRKGVREIFD
+528 NPIRKGAGEIFD
-540 YFNHNDVAVKVISG
+540 YFNDNDVAVKVISG
-554 DNPEMVSRIAESANI
+554 DNPEMVSRIAQAANI
-569 KDADKYI
+569 KDADKYT
-576 DASDLETVEDYKK
+576 DTSDLETPEDYKN
-589 AVSRYT
+589 AVSQYT

-601 PEQKRQLVCAIKNE
+601 PEQKKQLVSALKNE
-615 GHTVAMI
+615 GHIVAMT

-664 KNVIDEGRR
+664 KHVIDEGRR

-708 KPIQVSII
+708 KPVQVSII

-738 GSFLKNI
+738 GSFLKKI
-745 LKKSLPVGIGG
+745 IKRSLPVGIGG
-756 FLAVSGL
+756 FMAVSGL
-763 IIFSNFAGL
+763 IIFGGFAGL

-796 MRTETKIKQ
+796 MKTETKIKQ

>member
-1 MSDNEKTYCEYG
+1 MSDNGKIQCEYG
-13 LSDTEVE
+13 LSDAEVE

-61 LGVVRA
+61 LGIVRA

-89 HSKKV
+89 HSKKI
-94 LDKLSI
+94 LDRLSI

-112 KIQVLPSE
+112 KIQVLQSE

-134 QIPADAVVLEGS
+134 QIPADAVVLEGN

-163 VAGDGLLSGSYVVSG
+163 EAGDELLSGSYVVSG
-178 NVKARLEK
+178 SLKAKLEK
-186 VGGESFASK
+186 VGAEAFASK
-195 LTIEATRTY
+195 LTIEATRTH

-210 MIRSLNK
+210 MIRALNK

-226 IPIGIAVFTQSF
+226 IPIGIMVFAQSF

-275 TIRLAANKVLVHDMK
+275 TIRLAADKVLVHDMK

-315 VCGYIVYDEEAHI
+315 VCGYIVYD
-328 LEQGEI
+328 GETNI
-334 TLKQDC
+334 
-340 ICQKVI
+340 I
-346 EQKAL
+346 EQEEFELHPNVTDK
-351 NNIGENNKIK
+351 NGTDENETDENGTDENGTDESSAEKCNMIK
-361 SVTNLIGI
+361 S
-369 GENNITSQKIKLNTG
+369 
-384 KTDFEN
+384 
-390 TAINNN
+390 
-396 ANKSGSEKCKIVKT
+396 
-410 LLENY
+410 LLEEY
-415 ILCMQNDNATMKAL
+415 ILCMHDDNATMKAL
-429 KRFVENSW
+429 KRFVENLC
-437 QTTQT
+437 QTVQS
-442 DMAENTQPR
+442 DMAENTQAH
-451 IKENTIEIS
+451 IQKNTSGIS
-460 DIQPFSPE
+460 GIQPFSPE

-474 TVNGETC
+474 TINGETF

-489 MAEAYSK
+489 MAEAYPK
-496 IEKDV
+496 IERDV
-501 AAYTEQG
+501 TAYTEKG
-508 YRTLIF
+508 SRTLVF
-514 AGENNIPIL
+514 AKENHIPLI

-528 NPIRKGVREIFD
+528 NPIRRGAGKIFD
-540 YFNHNDVAVKVISG
+540 YFNDNDVAVKVISG
-554 DNPEMVSRIAESANI
+554 DNPEMVSRIAEAANI
-569 KDADKYI
+569 KDADKYT
-576 DASDLETVEDYKK
+576 DASDLETAEDYKN
-589 AVSRYT
+589 AVSQYT
-595 VFGRVR
+595 VFGRIR
-601 PEQKRQLVCAIKNE
+601 PEQKRQLVCALKNE
-615 GHTVAMI
+615 GHIVAMT

-664 KNVIDEGRR
+664 KHVIDEGRR

-708 KPIQVSII
+708 KPVQVSII

-738 GSFLKNI
+738 GSFLKKI

-756 FLAVSGL
+756 FMAVSGL
-763 IIFSNFAGL
+763 IIFGGFAGL

-796 MRTETKIKQ
+796 MKTETKIKQ

-825 EKAFG
+825 EKTFG

>member
-1 MSDNEKTYCEYG
+1 MSDNEKTQCEYG
-13 LSDTEVE
+13 LSDAEVE

-61 LGVVRA
+61 LGIVRA

-94 LDKLSI
+94 LDRLSI

-112 KIQVLPSE
+112 KIQILSSE

-134 QIPADAVVLEGS
+134 QIPADAVVLEGN

-163 VAGDGLLSGSYVVSG
+163 EAGDELLSGSYVVSG
-178 NVKARLEK
+178 SLKAKLEK
-186 VGGESFASK
+186 VGAEAFASK
-195 LTIEATRTY
+195 LTIEATRTH

-217 LIIMIGIII
+217 LIIMIGITI
-226 IPIGIAVFTQSF
+226 IPIGIMIFVQSF
-238 VNIGRNLKDSI
+238 VNMGRNLKDSI

-275 TIRLAANKVLVHDMK
+275 TIRLAADKVLVHDMK

-305 TGTITEPDME
+305 TGTITEPEMD
-315 VCGYIVYDEEAHI
+315 VCGYIVYD
-328 LEQGEI
+328 GETNI
-334 TLKQDC
+334 
-340 ICQKVI
+340 I
-346 EQKAL
+346 EQEEFAL
-351 NNIGENNKIK
+351 PPNATDKNGTDENEIDESSAEKCNMIK
-361 SVTNLIGI
+361 S
-369 GENNITSQKIKLNTG
+369 
-384 KTDFEN
+384 
-390 TAINNN
+390 
-396 ANKSGSEKCKIVKT
+396 

-415 ILCMQNDNATMKAL
+415 ILCMHDDNATMKAL
-429 KRFVENSW
+429 KRFVENSC
-437 QTTQT
+437 QTAQS
-442 DMAENTQPR
+442 DMAENTQAH
-451 IKENTIEIS
+451 IQKNTNEIS
-460 DIQPFSPE
+460 GIQPFSPE

-474 TVNGETC
+474 TINGETC

-489 MAEAYSK
+489 MAGAYSK
-496 IEKDV
+496 IERDV
-501 AAYTEQG
+501 TAYTEQG
-508 YRTLIF
+508 RRTLVF
-514 AGENNIPIL
+514 AKENHIPLI

-528 NPIRKGVREIFD
+528 NPIRKGAGEIFD
-540 YFNHNDVAVKVISG
+540 YFNDNDVAVKVISG
-554 DNPEMVSRIAESANI
+554 DNPEMVSRIAKAANI
-569 KDADKYI
+569 KDADKYT
-576 DASDLETVEDYKK
+576 DTSDLETPEDYKN
-589 AVSRYT
+589 AVSQYT

-601 PEQKRQLVCAIKNE
+601 PEQKRQLVSALKNE
-615 GHTVAMI
+615 GHIVAMT

-654 VLMDSDFSKM
+654 VLIDSDFSKM
-664 KNVIDEGRR
+664 KHVIDEGRR

-708 KPIQVSII
+708 KPVQVSII

-738 GSFLKNI
+738 GSFLKKI
-745 LKKSLPVGIGG
+745 IKRSLPVGIGG
-756 FLAVSGL
+756 FMAVSGL
-763 IIFSNFAGL
+763 IIFGGFAGL

-796 MRTETKIKQ
+796 MKTETKIKQ

-825 EKAFG
+825 EKTFG

>member
-1 MSDNEKTYCEYG
+1 MSDNEKTQCEYG
-13 LSDTEVE
+13 LSDAEVE

-61 LGVVRA
+61 LGIVRA

-94 LDKLSI
+94 LDRLSI

-112 KIQVLPSE
+112 KIQILSSE
-120 ELVRDDICIFEAGS
+120 ELVMDDICIFEAGS
-134 QIPADAVVLEGS
+134 QIPADAVVLEGN

-163 VAGDGLLSGSYVVSG
+163 EAGDELLSGSYVVSG
-178 NVKARLEK
+178 SLKAKLEK
-186 VGGESFASK
+186 VGAEAFASK
-195 LTIEATRTY
+195 LTIEATRTH

-217 LIIMIGIII
+217 LIIMIGITI
-226 IPIGIAVFTQSF
+226 IPIGIMIFVQSF
-238 VNIGRNLKDSI
+238 VNMGRNLKDSI

-275 TIRLAANKVLVHDMK
+275 TIRLAADKVLVHDMK

-305 TGTITEPDME
+305 TGTITEPEME
-315 VCGYIVYDEEAHI
+315 VCGYIVYD
-328 LEQGEI
+328 GETNI
-334 TLKQDC
+334 
-340 ICQKVI
+340 I
-346 EQKAL
+346 EQEEFAL
-351 NNIGENNKIK
+351 PPDAADKNGTDENEIDE
-361 SVTNLIGI
+361 S
-369 GENNITSQKIKLNTG
+369 S
-384 KTDFEN
+384 
-390 TAINNN
+390 A
-396 ANKSGSEKCKIVKT
+396 EKCNMIKG

-415 ILCMQNDNATMKAL
+415 ILCMHDDNATMKAL
-429 KRFVENSW
+429 KRFVENSC
-437 QTTQT
+437 QTAQS
-442 DMAENTQPR
+442 DMAENTQAH
-451 IKENTIEIS
+451 IQKNTNEIS
-460 DIQPFSPE
+460 GIQPFSPE

-474 TVNGETC
+474 TINGETC

-496 IEKDV
+496 IERDV
-501 AAYTEQG
+501 TAYTEQG
-508 YRTLIF
+508 RRTLVF
-514 AGENNIPIL
+514 AKENHMPLI

-528 NPIRKGVREIFD
+528 NPIRKGAGEIFD
-540 YFNHNDVAVKVISG
+540 YFNDNDVAVKVISG
-554 DNPEMVSRIAESANI
+554 DNPEMVSRIAKAANI
-569 KDADKYI
+569 KYADKYT
-576 DASDLETVEDYKK
+576 DTSDLETPEDYKN
-589 AVSRYT
+589 AVSQYT

-601 PEQKRQLVCAIKNE
+601 PEQKRQLVSALKNE
-615 GHTVAMI
+615 GHIVAMT

-654 VLMDSDFSKM
+654 VLMDSDFLKM
-664 KNVIDEGRR
+664 KHVIDEGRR

-708 KPIQVSII
+708 KPVQVSII

-738 GSFLKNI
+738 GSFLKKI
-745 LKKSLPVGIGG
+745 IKRSLPVGIGG
-756 FLAVSGL
+756 FMAVSGL
-763 IIFSNFAGL
+763 IIFGGFAGL

-796 MRTETKIKQ
+796 MKTETKIKQ

-825 EKAFG
+825 EKTFG

>member
-1 MSDNEKTYCEYG
+1 MSDNGKIQCEYG
-13 LSDTEVE
+13 LSDAEVE

-61 LGVVRA
+61 LGIVRA

-89 HSKKV
+89 HSKKI
-94 LDKLSI
+94 LDRLSI

-112 KIQVLPSE
+112 KIQVLQSE

-134 QIPADAVVLEGS
+134 QIPADAVVLEGN

-163 VAGDGLLSGSYVVSG
+163 EAGDELLSGSYVVSG
-178 NVKARLEK
+178 SLKAKLEK
-186 VGGESFASK
+186 VGAEAFASK
-195 LTIEATRTY
+195 LTIEATRTH

-210 MIRSLNK
+210 MIRALNK

-226 IPIGIAVFTQSF
+226 IPIGIMVFTQSF

-275 TIRLAANKVLVHDMK
+275 TIRLAADKVLVHDMK

-315 VCGYIVYDEEAHI
+315 VCGYIVYD
-328 LEQGEI
+328 GETNI
-334 TLKQDC
+334 
-340 ICQKVI
+340 I
-346 EQKAL
+346 EQEEFEL
-351 NNIGENNKIK
+351 PPNVTDRNGTYENGTDENVTDESSAEKCNMIK
-361 SVTNLIGI
+361 S
-369 GENNITSQKIKLNTG
+369 
-384 KTDFEN
+384 
-390 TAINNN
+390 
-396 ANKSGSEKCKIVKT
+396 
-410 LLENY
+410 LLEDY
-415 ILCMQNDNATMKAL
+415 ILCMHDDNATMKAL
-429 KRFVENSW
+429 KRFVENLC
-437 QTTQT
+437 QTVQS
-442 DMAENTQPR
+442 DMAENTQAH
-451 IKENTIEIS
+451 IQKNTSGIS
-460 DIQPFSPE
+460 GIQPFSPE

-474 TVNGETC
+474 TINGETF

-489 MAEAYSK
+489 MAEAYPK
-496 IEKDV
+496 IERDV
-501 AAYTEQG
+501 TAYTEKG
-508 YRTLIF
+508 SRTLVF
-514 AGENNIPIL
+514 AKENHIPLI

-528 NPIRKGVREIFD
+528 NPIRRGAGKIFD
-540 YFNHNDVAVKVISG
+540 YFNDNDVAVKVISG
-554 DNPEMVSRIAESANI
+554 DNPEMVSRIAEAANI
-569 KDADKYI
+569 KDADKYT
-576 DASDLETVEDYKK
+576 DASDLETAEDYKN
-589 AVSRYT
+589 AVSQYT

-601 PEQKRQLVCAIKNE
+601 PEQKRQLVCALTNE
-615 GHTVAMI
+615 GHIVAMT

-664 KNVIDEGRR
+664 KHVIDEGRR

-708 KPIQVSII
+708 KPVQVSII

-738 GSFLKNI
+738 GSFLKKI

-756 FLAVSGL
+756 FMAVSGL
-763 IIFSNFAGL
+763 IIFGGFAGL

-796 MRTETKIKQ
+796 MKTETKIKQ

-825 EKAFG
+825 EKTFG

>member
-1 MSDNEKTYCEYG
+1 MSDNEKIQCEYG
-13 LSDTEVE
+13 LSDAEVE

-61 LGVVRA
+61 LGIVRA

-89 HSKKV
+89 HSKKI
-94 LDKLSI
+94 LDRLSI

-112 KIQVLPSE
+112 KIQVLQSE

-134 QIPADAVVLEGS
+134 QIPADAVVLEGN

-163 VAGDGLLSGSYVVSG
+163 EAGDELLSGSYVVSG
-178 NVKARLEK
+178 SLKAKLEK
-186 VGGESFASK
+186 VGAEAFASK

-210 MIRSLNK
+210 MIRALNK

-226 IPIGIAVFTQSF
+226 IPIGIMVFTQSF

-275 TIRLAANKVLVHDMK
+275 TIRLAADKVLVHDMK

-315 VCGYIVYDEEAHI
+315 VCGYIVYD
-328 LEQGEI
+328 GETNI
-334 TLKQDC
+334 
-340 ICQKVI
+340 I
-346 EQKAL
+346 EQEEFELPPNVTDRNGTYEKGTDKSSAEKC
-351 NNIGENNKIK
+351 NMIK
-361 SVTNLIGI
+361 S
-369 GENNITSQKIKLNTG
+369 
-384 KTDFEN
+384 
-390 TAINNN
+390 
-396 ANKSGSEKCKIVKT
+396 
-410 LLENY
+410 LLEDY
-415 ILCMQNDNATMKAL
+415 ILCMHDDNATMKAL
-429 KRFVENSW
+429 KRFVENLC
-437 QTTQT
+437 QTAQS
-442 DMAENTQPR
+442 DMAENTQAH
-451 IKENTIEIS
+451 IQKNTSEIS
-460 DIQPFSPE
+460 GIQPFSPE

-474 TVNGETC
+474 TINDETC

-489 MAEAYSK
+489 MAEAYPK
-496 IEKDV
+496 IERDV
-501 AAYTEQG
+501 TAYTEQG
-508 YRTLIF
+508 SRTLVF
-514 AGENNIPIL
+514 AKENHIPL
-523 LIALS
+523 MLIALS
-528 NPIRKGVREIFD
+528 NPIRRGAGEIFD
-540 YFNHNDVAVKVISG
+540 YFNDNDVTVKVISG
-554 DNPEMVSRIAESANI
+554 DNPEMVSRIAEAANI
-569 KDADKYI
+569 KDADKYT
-576 DASDLETVEDYKK
+576 DASDLETAEDYKN
-589 AVSRYT
+589 AVSQYT

-601 PEQKRQLVCAIKNE
+601 PEQKRQLVCALKNE
-615 GHTVAMI
+615 GHIVAMT

-664 KNVIDEGRR
+664 KHVIDEGRR

-708 KPIQVSII
+708 KPVQVSII

-738 GSFLKNI
+738 GSFLKKI

-756 FLAVSGL
+756 FMAVSGL
-763 IIFSNFAGL
+763 IIFGGFAEL
-772 SADRL
+772 SADKL

-796 MRTETKIKQ
+796 MKTETKIKQ

-825 EKAFG
+825 EKTFG

>member
-1 MSDNEKTYCEYG
+1 MSDNEKTQCEYG
-13 LSDTEVE
+13 LSDAEVE
-20 ERIAAHADNCKVESS
+20 ERIAVHADNCKVESS

-61 LGVVRA
+61 LGIVRA

-94 LDKLSI
+94 LDRLSI

-112 KIQVLPSE
+112 KIQILSSE

-134 QIPADAVVLEGS
+134 QIPADAVVLEGN

-163 VAGDGLLSGSYVVSG
+163 EAGDELLSGSYVVSG
-178 NVKARLEK
+178 SLKAKLEK
-186 VGGESFASK
+186 VGAEAFASK
-195 LTIEATRTY
+195 LTIEATRTH

-217 LIIMIGIII
+217 LIIMIGITI
-226 IPIGIAVFTQSF
+226 IPIGIMIFVQSF
-238 VNIGRNLKDSI
+238 VNMGRNLKDSI

-275 TIRLAANKVLVHDMK
+275 TIRLAADKVLVHDMK

-305 TGTITEPDME
+305 TGTITEPEME
-315 VCGYIVYDEEAHI
+315 VCGYIVYD
-328 LEQGEI
+328 GETNI
-334 TLKQDC
+334 
-340 ICQKVI
+340 I
-346 EQKAL
+346 EQEEFAL
-351 NNIGENNKIK
+351 PPNATDKNGTDENEIDESSAEKCNMIK
-361 SVTNLIGI
+361 S
-369 GENNITSQKIKLNTG
+369 
-384 KTDFEN
+384 
-390 TAINNN
+390 
-396 ANKSGSEKCKIVKT
+396 

-415 ILCMQNDNATMKAL
+415 ILCMHDDNATMKAL
-429 KRFVENSW
+429 KRYVENSC
-437 QTTQT
+437 QTAQS
-442 DMAENTQPR
+442 DIAENTQAH
-451 IKENTIEIS
+451 IQKNTNEIS
-460 DIQPFSPE
+460 GIQPFSPE

-474 TVNGETC
+474 TINDETC

-496 IEKDV
+496 IERDV
-501 AAYTEQG
+501 TAYTEQG
-508 YRTLIF
+508 RRTLVF
-514 AGENNIPIL
+514 AKENHMPLI

-528 NPIRKGVREIFD
+528 NPIRKGAGEIFD
-540 YFNHNDVAVKVISG
+540 YFNDNDVAVKVISG
-554 DNPEMVSRIAESANI
+554 DNPEMVSRIAKAANI
-569 KDADKYI
+569 KDADKYT
-576 DASDLETVEDYKK
+576 DTSDLETPEDYKN
-589 AVSRYT
+589 AVSQYT

-601 PEQKRQLVCAIKNE
+601 PEQKRQLVSALKNE
-615 GHTVAMI
+615 GHIVAMT

-664 KNVIDEGRR
+664 KHIIDEGRR

-708 KPIQVSII
+708 KPVQVSII

-738 GSFLKNI
+738 GSFLKKI
-745 LKKSLPVGIGG
+745 IKRSLPVGIGG
-756 FLAVSGL
+756 FMAVSGL
-763 IIFSNFAGL
+763 IIFGGFAGL

-796 MRTETKIKQ
+796 MKTETKIKQ

-825 EKAFG
+825 EKTFG

>member
-1 MSDNEKTYCEYG
+1 MSDNEKTQCEYG
-13 LSDTEVE
+13 LSDAEVE

-61 LGVVRA
+61 LGIVRA

-94 LDKLSI
+94 LDRLSI

-112 KIQVLPSE
+112 KIQILSSE

-134 QIPADAVVLEGS
+134 QIPADAVVLEGN

-163 VAGDGLLSGSYVVSG
+163 EAGDELLSGSYVVSG
-178 NVKARLEK
+178 SLKAKLEK
-186 VGGESFASK
+186 VGAEAFASK
-195 LTIEATRTY
+195 LTIEATRTH

-217 LIIMIGIII
+217 LIIMIGITI
-226 IPIGIAVFTQSF
+226 IPIGIMIFVQSF
-238 VNIGRNLKDSI
+238 VNMGRNLKDSI

-275 TIRLAANKVLVHDMK
+275 TIRLAADKVLVHDMK

-305 TGTITEPDME
+305 TGTITEPEME
-315 VCGYIVYDEEAHI
+315 VCGYIVYD
-328 LEQGEI
+328 GETNI
-334 TLKQDC
+334 
-340 ICQKVI
+340 I
-346 EQKAL
+346 EQEEFAL
-351 NNIGENNKIK
+351 PPNAADKNGTDENEIDE
-361 SVTNLIGI
+361 S
-369 GENNITSQKIKLNTG
+369 S
-384 KTDFEN
+384 
-390 TAINNN
+390 A
-396 ANKSGSEKCKIVKT
+396 EKCNMIKG

-415 ILCMQNDNATMKAL
+415 ILCMHDDNATMKAL
-429 KRFVENSW
+429 KRFVENSC
-437 QTTQT
+437 QTAQS
-442 DMAENTQPR
+442 DIAENTQAH
-451 IKENTIEIS
+451 IQKNTNEIS
-460 DIQPFSPE
+460 GIQPFSPE

-474 TVNGETC
+474 TINGETC

-496 IEKDV
+496 IERDV
-501 AAYTEQG
+501 TAYTEQG
-508 YRTLIF
+508 RRTLVF
-514 AGENNIPIL
+514 AKENHMPLI

-528 NPIRKGVREIFD
+528 NPIRKGAGEIFD
-540 YFNHNDVAVKVISG
+540 YFNDNDVAVKVISG
-554 DNPEMVSRIAESANI
+554 DNPEMVSRIAQAANI
-569 KDADKYI
+569 KDADKYT
-576 DASDLETVEDYKK
+576 DTSDLETPEDYKN
-589 AVSRYT
+589 AVSQYT

-601 PEQKRQLVCAIKNE
+601 PEQKKQLVSALKNE
-615 GHTVAMI
+615 GHIVAMT

-664 KNVIDEGRR
+664 KHVIDEGRR

-708 KPIQVSII
+708 KPVQVSII

-738 GSFLKNI
+738 GSFLKKI
-745 LKKSLPVGIGG
+745 IKRSLPVGIGG
-756 FLAVSGL
+756 FMAVSGL
-763 IIFSNFAGL
+763 IIFGGFAGL

-796 MRTETKIKQ
+796 MKTETKIKQ

-825 EKAFG
+825 EKTFG

>member
-1 MSDNEKTYCEYG
+1 MSDNEKTQCEYG
-13 LSDTEVE
+13 LSDAEVE

-61 LGVVRA
+61 LGIVRA

-94 LDKLSI
+94 LDRLSI

-112 KIQVLPSE
+112 KIQILSSE

-134 QIPADAVVLEGS
+134 QIPADAVVLEGN

-163 VAGDGLLSGSYVVSG
+163 EAGDELLSGSYVVSG
-178 NVKARLEK
+178 SLKAKLEK
-186 VGGESFASK
+186 VGAEAFASK
-195 LTIEATRTY
+195 LTIEATRTH

-217 LIIMIGIII
+217 LIIMIGITI
-226 IPIGIAVFTQSF
+226 IPIGIMIFVQSF
-238 VNIGRNLKDSI
+238 VNMGRNLKDSI

-275 TIRLAANKVLVHDMK
+275 TIRLVADKVLVHDMK

-305 TGTITEPDME
+305 TGTITEPEME
-315 VCGYIVYDEEAHI
+315 VCGYIVYD
-328 LEQGEI
+328 GETNI
-334 TLKQDC
+334 
-340 ICQKVI
+340 I
-346 EQKAL
+346 EQEEFAL
-351 NNIGENNKIK
+351 PP
-361 SVTNLIGI
+361 
-369 GENNITSQKIKLNTG
+369 
-384 KTDFEN
+384 N
-390 TAINNN
+390 TADKNGTDENEIDESS
-396 ANKSGSEKCKIVKT
+396 AKKCNMIKG

-415 ILCMQNDNATMKAL
+415 ILCMHDDNATMKAL
-429 KRFVENSW
+429 KRFVENSC
-437 QTTQT
+437 QTAQS
-442 DMAENTQPR
+442 DIAENTQAH
-451 IKENTIEIS
+451 IQKNTNEIS
-460 DIQPFSPE
+460 GIQPFSPE

-474 TVNGETC
+474 TINGETC
-481 YLGAPDIV
+481 YLGAPEIV

-496 IEKDV
+496 IERDV
-501 AAYTEQG
+501 TAYTEQG
-508 YRTLIF
+508 RRTLVF
-514 AGENNIPIL
+514 AKENHMPLI

-528 NPIRKGVREIFD
+528 NPIRKGAGEIFD
-540 YFNHNDVAVKVISG
+540 YFNDNDVAVKVISG
-554 DNPEMVSRIAESANI
+554 DNPEMVSRIAQAANI
-569 KDADKYI
+569 KDADKYT
-576 DASDLETVEDYKK
+576 DTSDLETPEDYKN
-589 AVSRYT
+589 AVSQYT

-601 PEQKRQLVCAIKNE
+601 PEQKKQLVSALKNE
-615 GHTVAMI
+615 GHIVAMT

-664 KNVIDEGRR
+664 KHVIDEGRR

-708 KPIQVSII
+708 KPVQVSII

-738 GSFLKNI
+738 GSFLKKI
-745 LKKSLPVGIGG
+745 IKRSLPVGIGG
-756 FLAVSGL
+756 FMAVSGL
-763 IIFSNFAGL
+763 IIFGGFAGL

-796 MRTETKIKQ
+796 MKTETKIKQ

-825 EKAFG
+825 EKTFG

>member
-1 MSDNEKTYCEYG
+1 MSDNEKTQCEYG
-13 LSDTEVE
+13 LSDAEVE

-61 LGVVRA
+61 LGIVRA

-94 LDKLSI
+94 LDRLSI

-112 KIQVLPSE
+112 KIQILSSE

-134 QIPADAVVLEGS
+134 QIPADAVVLEGN

-163 VAGDGLLSGSYVVSG
+163 EAGDELLSGSYVVSG
-178 NVKARLEK
+178 SLKAKLEK
-186 VGGESFASK
+186 VGAEAFASK
-195 LTIEATRTY
+195 LTIEATRTH

-217 LIIMIGIII
+217 LIIMIGITI
-226 IPIGIAVFTQSF
+226 IPIGIMIFVQSF
-238 VNIGRNLKDSI
+238 VNMGRNLKDSI

-275 TIRLAANKVLVHDMK
+275 TIRLAADKVLVHDMK

-305 TGTITEPDME
+305 TGTITEPEME
-315 VCGYIVYDEEAHI
+315 VCGYIVYD
-328 LEQGEI
+328 GETNI
-334 TLKQDC
+334 
-340 ICQKVI
+340 I
-346 EQKAL
+346 EQEEFAL
-351 NNIGENNKIK
+351 PP
-361 SVTNLIGI
+361 
-369 GENNITSQKIKLNTG
+369 
-384 KTDFEN
+384 N
-390 TAINNN
+390 TADKNGTDENEIDESS
-396 ANKSGSEKCKIVKT
+396 AEKCNMIKG

-415 ILCMQNDNATMKAL
+415 ILCMHDDNATMKAL
-429 KRFVENSW
+429 KRFVENSC
-437 QTTQT
+437 QTAQS
-442 DMAENTQPR
+442 DIAENTQAH
-451 IKENTIEIS
+451 IQKNTNEIS
-460 DIQPFSPE
+460 GIQPFSPE

-474 TVNGETC
+474 TINGETC

-496 IEKDV
+496 IERDV
-501 AAYTEQG
+501 TAYTEQG
-508 YRTLIF
+508 HRTLVF
-514 AGENNIPIL
+514 AKENHMPLI

-528 NPIRKGVREIFD
+528 NPIRKGAGEIFD
-540 YFNHNDVAVKVISG
+540 YFNDNDVAVKVISG
-554 DNPEMVSRIAESANI
+554 DNPEMVSRIAQAANI
-569 KDADKYI
+569 KDADKYT
-576 DASDLETVEDYKK
+576 DTSDLETPEDYKN
-589 AVSRYT
+589 AVSQYT

-601 PEQKRQLVCAIKNE
+601 PEQKKQLVSALKNE
-615 GHTVAMI
+615 GHIVAMT

-664 KNVIDEGRR
+664 KHVIDEGRR

-708 KPIQVSII
+708 KPVQVSII

-738 GSFLKNI
+738 GSFLKKI
-745 LKKSLPVGIGG
+745 IKRSLPVGIGG
-756 FLAVSGL
+756 FMAVSGL
-763 IIFSNFAGL
+763 IIFGGFAGL

-796 MRTETKIKQ
+796 MKTETKIKQ

-825 EKAFG
+825 EKTFG

>member
-1 MSDNEKTYCEYG
+1 MSDNEKTQCEYG
-13 LSDTEVE
+13 LSDAEVE

-61 LGVVRA
+61 LGIVRA

-94 LDKLSI
+94 LDRLSI

-112 KIQVLPSE
+112 KIQILSSE

-134 QIPADAVVLEGS
+134 QIPADAVVLEGN

-163 VAGDGLLSGSYVVSG
+163 EAGDELLSGSYVVSG
-178 NVKARLEK
+178 SLKAKLEK
-186 VGGESFASK
+186 VGAEAFASK
-195 LTIEATRTY
+195 LTIEATRTH

-217 LIIMIGIII
+217 LIIMIGITI
-226 IPIGIAVFTQSF
+226 IPIGIMIFVQSF
-238 VNIGRNLKDSI
+238 VNMGRNLKDSI

-275 TIRLAANKVLVHDMK
+275 TIRLAADKVLVHDMK

-305 TGTITEPDME
+305 TGTITEPEME
-315 VCGYIVYDEEAHI
+315 VCGYIVYD
-328 LEQGEI
+328 GETNI
-334 TLKQDC
+334 
-340 ICQKVI
+340 I
-346 EQKAL
+346 EQEEFAL
-351 NNIGENNKIK
+351 PSNAADKNGTDENEIDESSAEKCNMIK
-361 SVTNLIGI
+361 S
-369 GENNITSQKIKLNTG
+369 
-384 KTDFEN
+384 
-390 TAINNN
+390 
-396 ANKSGSEKCKIVKT
+396 

-415 ILCMQNDNATMKAL
+415 ILCMHDDNATMKAL
-429 KRFVENSW
+429 KRFVENSC
-437 QTTQT
+437 QTAQS
-442 DMAENTQPR
+442 DMAENTQAH
-451 IKENTIEIS
+451 IQKNTNEIS
-460 DIQPFSPE
+460 GIQPFSPE

-474 TVNGETC
+474 TINGETC

-496 IEKDV
+496 IERDV
-501 AAYTEQG
+501 TAYTEQG
-508 YRTLIF
+508 RRTLVF
-514 AGENNIPIL
+514 AKENHMPLI

-528 NPIRKGVREIFD
+528 NPIRKGAVEIFD
-540 YFNHNDVAVKVISG
+540 YFNDNDVAVKVISG
-554 DNPEMVSRIAESANI
+554 DNPEMVSRIAKAANI
-569 KDADKYI
+569 KDADKYT
-576 DASDLETVEDYKK
+576 DTSDLETPEDYKN
-589 AVSRYT
+589 AVSQYT

-601 PEQKRQLVCAIKNE
+601 PEQKRQLVSALKNE
-615 GHTVAMI
+615 GHIVAMT

-654 VLMDSDFSKM
+654 VLIDSDFSKM
-664 KNVIDEGRR
+664 KHVIDEGRR

-708 KPIQVSII
+708 KPVQVSII

-738 GSFLKNI
+738 GSFLKKI
-745 LKKSLPVGIGG
+745 IKRSLPVGIGG
-756 FLAVSGL
+756 FMAVSGL
-763 IIFSNFAGL
+763 IIFGGFAGL

-796 MRTETKIKQ
+796 MKTETKIKQ

-825 EKAFG
+825 EKTFG

>member
-1 MSDNEKTYCEYG
+1 MSDNGKIQCEYG
-13 LSDTEVE
+13 LSDAEVE

-61 LGVVRA
+61 LGIVRA

-89 HSKKV
+89 HSKKI
-94 LDKLSI
+94 LDRLSI

-112 KIQVLPSE
+112 KIQVLQSE

-134 QIPADAVVLEGS
+134 QIPADAVVLEGN

-163 VAGDGLLSGSYVVSG
+163 EAGDELLSGSYVVSG
-178 NVKARLEK
+178 SLKAKLEK
-186 VGGESFASK
+186 VGAEAFASK

-210 MIRSLNK
+210 MIRALNK

-226 IPIGIAVFTQSF
+226 IPIGIMVFAQSF

-275 TIRLAANKVLVHDMK
+275 TIRLAADRVLVHDMK

-315 VCGYIVYDEEAHI
+315 VCGYIVYD
-328 LEQGEI
+328 GETNI
-334 TLKQDC
+334 
-340 ICQKVI
+340 I
-346 EQKAL
+346 EQEEFELPPNVTDK
-351 NNIGENNKIK
+351 NGTYENETYENETGKNGTDRNGTYEKGTDESSAEKCNMIK
-361 SVTNLIGI
+361 S
-369 GENNITSQKIKLNTG
+369 
-384 KTDFEN
+384 
-390 TAINNN
+390 
-396 ANKSGSEKCKIVKT
+396 
-410 LLENY
+410 LLEDY
-415 ILCMQNDNATMKAL
+415 ILCMHDDNATMKAL
-429 KRFVENSW
+429 KRFVENLC
-437 QTTQT
+437 QTVQS
-442 DMAENTQPR
+442 DMAENTQAH
-451 IKENTIEIS
+451 IQKNTSEIS
-460 DIQPFSPE
+460 GIQPFSPE

-474 TVNGETC
+474 TINGETF

-489 MAEAYSK
+489 MAEAYLK
-496 IEKDV
+496 IERDV
-501 AAYTEQG
+501 TAYTEKG
-508 YRTLIF
+508 SRTLVF
-514 AGENNIPIL
+514 AKENHIPL
-523 LIALS
+523 MLIALS
-528 NPIRKGVREIFD
+528 NPIRRGAGKIFD
-540 YFNHNDVAVKVISG
+540 YFNDNDVAVKVISG
-554 DNPEMVSRIAESANI
+554 DNPEMVSRIAEAANI
-569 KDADKYI
+569 KDADKYT
-576 DASDLETVEDYKK
+576 DASDLETAEDYKN
-589 AVSRYT
+589 AVSQYT

-601 PEQKRQLVCAIKNE
+601 PEQKRQLVCALKNE
-615 GHTVAMI
+615 GHIVAMT

-664 KNVIDEGRR
+664 KHVIDEGRR

-708 KPIQVSII
+708 KPVQVSII

-738 GSFLKNI
+738 GSFLKKI

-756 FLAVSGL
+756 FMAVSGL
-763 IIFSNFAGL
+763 IIFGGFAGL

-796 MRTETKIKQ
+796 MKTETKIKQ

-825 EKAFG
+825 EKTFG

>member
-1 MSDNEKTYCEYG
+1 MSDNEKTQCEYG
-13 LSDTEVE
+13 LSDAEVE

-61 LGVVRA
+61 LGIVRA

-94 LDKLSI
+94 LDRLSI

-112 KIQVLPSE
+112 KIQILSSE

-134 QIPADAVVLEGS
+134 QIPADAVVLEGN

-163 VAGDGLLSGSYVVSG
+163 EAGDELLSGSYVVSG
-178 NVKARLEK
+178 SLKAKLKK
-186 VGGESFASK
+186 VGAEAFASK
-195 LTIEATRTY
+195 LTIEATRTH

-217 LIIMIGIII
+217 LIIMIGITI
-226 IPIGIAVFTQSF
+226 IPIGIMIFVQSF
-238 VNIGRNLKDSI
+238 VNMGRNLKDSI

-275 TIRLAANKVLVHDMK
+275 TIRLAADKVLVHDMK

-305 TGTITEPDME
+305 TGTITEPEME
-315 VCGYIVYDEEAHI
+315 VCGYIVYD
-328 LEQGEI
+328 GETNI
-334 TLKQDC
+334 
-340 ICQKVI
+340 I
-346 EQKAL
+346 EQEEFAL
-351 NNIGENNKIK
+351 PP
-361 SVTNLIGI
+361 
-369 GENNITSQKIKLNTG
+369 
-384 KTDFEN
+384 N
-390 TAINNN
+390 TADKNGTDENEIDESS
-396 ANKSGSEKCKIVKT
+396 AEKCNMIKG

-415 ILCMQNDNATMKAL
+415 ILCMHDDNATMKAL
-429 KRFVENSW
+429 KRFVENSC
-437 QTTQT
+437 QTAQS
-442 DMAENTQPR
+442 DIAENTQAH
-451 IKENTIEIS
+451 IQKNTNEIS
-460 DIQPFSPE
+460 GIQPFSPE

-474 TVNGETC
+474 TINGETC
-481 YLGAPDIV
+481 YLGAPEIV

-496 IEKDV
+496 IERDV
-501 AAYTEQG
+501 TAYTEQG
-508 YRTLIF
+508 HRTLVF
-514 AGENNIPIL
+514 AKENHMPLI

-528 NPIRKGVREIFD
+528 NPIRKGAGEIFD
-540 YFNHNDVAVKVISG
+540 YFNDNDVAVKVISG
-554 DNPEMVSRIAESANI
+554 DNPEMVSRIAEAANI
-569 KDADKYI
+569 KDADKYT
-576 DASDLETVEDYKK
+576 DTSDLETPEDYKN
-589 AVSRYT
+589 AVSQYT

-601 PEQKRQLVCAIKNE
+601 PEQKKQLVSALKNE
-615 GHTVAMI
+615 GHIVAMT

-664 KNVIDEGRR
+664 KHVIDEGRR

-708 KPIQVSII
+708 KPVQVSII

-738 GSFLKNI
+738 GSFLKKI
-745 LKKSLPVGIGG
+745 IKRSLPVGIGG
-756 FLAVSGL
+756 FMAVSGL
-763 IIFSNFAGL
+763 IIFGGFAGL

-796 MRTETKIKQ
+796 MKTETKIKQ

-825 EKAFG
+825 EKTFG

>member
-1 MSDNEKTYCEYG
+1 MSENEKTQCEYG
-13 LSDTEVE
+13 LSDAEVE

-61 LGVVRA
+61 LGIVRA

-94 LDKLSI
+94 LDRLSI

-112 KIQVLPSE
+112 KIQILSSE

-134 QIPADAVVLEGS
+134 QIPADAVVLEGN

-163 VAGDGLLSGSYVVSG
+163 EAGDELLSGSYVVSG
-178 NVKARLEK
+178 SLKAKLEK
-186 VGGESFASK
+186 VGAEAFASK
-195 LTIEATRTY
+195 LTIEATRTH

-217 LIIMIGIII
+217 LIIMIGITI
-226 IPIGIAVFTQSF
+226 IPIGMMIFVQSF
-238 VNIGRNLKDSI
+238 VNMGRNLKDSI

-275 TIRLAANKVLVHDMK
+275 AIRLAADKVLVHDMK

-305 TGTITEPDME
+305 TGTITEPEME
-315 VCGYIVYDEEAHI
+315 VCGYIVYD
-328 LEQGEI
+328 GETNI
-334 TLKQDC
+334 
-340 ICQKVI
+340 I
-346 EQKAL
+346 EQEEFAL
-351 NNIGENNKIK
+351 PPNAADKNGTDENEIDE
-361 SVTNLIGI
+361 S
-369 GENNITSQKIKLNTG
+369 S
-384 KTDFEN
+384 
-390 TAINNN
+390 A
-396 ANKSGSEKCKIVKT
+396 EKCNMIKG

-415 ILCMQNDNATMKAL
+415 ILCMHDDNATMKAL
-429 KRFVENSW
+429 KRFVENSC
-437 QTTQT
+437 QTAQS
-442 DMAENTQPR
+442 DIAENTQAH
-451 IKENTIEIS
+451 IQKNTNEIS
-460 DIQPFSPE
+460 GIQPFSPE

-474 TVNGETC
+474 TINGETC

-496 IEKDV
+496 IERDV
-501 AAYTEQG
+501 TAYTEQG
-508 YRTLIF
+508 RRTLVF
-514 AGENNIPIL
+514 AKENHMPLI

-528 NPIRKGVREIFD
+528 NPIRKGAGEIFD
-540 YFNHNDVAVKVISG
+540 YFNDNDVAVKVISG
-554 DNPEMVSRIAESANI
+554 DNPEMVSRIAKAANI
-569 KDADKYI
+569 KDADKYT
-576 DASDLETVEDYKK
+576 DTSDLETPEDYKN
-589 AVSRYT
+589 AVSQYT

-601 PEQKRQLVCAIKNE
+601 PEQKRQLVSALKNE
-615 GHTVAMI
+615 GHIVAMT
-622 GDGVNDVLALK
+622 GDGVNDVLAIK

-664 KNVIDEGRR
+664 KHVIDEGRR

-708 KPIQVSII
+708 KPVQVSII

-738 GSFLKNI
+738 GSFLKKI
-745 LKKSLPVGIGG
+745 IKRSLPVGIGG
-756 FLAVSGL
+756 FMAVSGL
-763 IIFSNFAGL
+763 IIFGGFAGL

-796 MRTETKIKQ
+796 MKTETKIKQ

-825 EKAFG
+825 EKTFG

>member
-1 MSDNEKTYCEYG
+1 MSDNEKIQCEYG
-13 LSDTEVE
+13 LSDAEVE

-61 LGVVRA
+61 LGIVRA

-89 HSKKV
+89 HSKKI
-94 LDKLSI
+94 LDRLSI

-112 KIQVLPSE
+112 KIQVLQSE

-134 QIPADAVVLEGS
+134 QIPADAVVLEGN

-163 VAGDGLLSGSYVVSG
+163 EAGDELLSGSYVVSG
-178 NVKARLEK
+178 SLKAKLEK
-186 VGGESFASK
+186 VGAEAFASK

-210 MIRSLNK
+210 MIRALNK

-226 IPIGIAVFTQSF
+226 IPIGIMVFTQSF

-275 TIRLAANKVLVHDMK
+275 TIRLAADKVLVHDMK

-315 VCGYIVYDEEAHI
+315 VCGYIVYD
-328 LEQGEI
+328 GETNI
-334 TLKQDC
+334 
-340 ICQKVI
+340 I
-346 EQKAL
+346 EQEEFEL
-351 NNIGENNKIK
+351 PPNVTDENGTDENGTDKNGTDESSAEKFNMIK
-361 SVTNLIGI
+361 S
-369 GENNITSQKIKLNTG
+369 
-384 KTDFEN
+384 
-390 TAINNN
+390 
-396 ANKSGSEKCKIVKT
+396 
-410 LLENY
+410 LLEDY
-415 ILCMQNDNATMKAL
+415 ILCMHDDNATMKAL
-429 KRFVENSW
+429 KRFVENLC
-437 QTTQT
+437 QTAQA
-442 DMAENTQPR
+442 DMAENTQAH
-451 IKENTIEIS
+451 IQKNTSEIS
-460 DIQPFSPE
+460 GIQPFSPE

-474 TVNGETC
+474 TINGKTF

-489 MAEAYSK
+489 MAEAYPK

-501 AAYTEQG
+501 TAYTEKG
-508 YRTLIF
+508 SRTLVF
-514 AGENNIPIL
+514 AKENHIPL
-523 LIALS
+523 MLIALS
-528 NPIRKGVREIFD
+528 NPIRRGAGEIFD
-540 YFNHNDVAVKVISG
+540 YFNDNDVAVKVISG
-554 DNPEMVSRIAESANI
+554 DNPEMVSRIAEAANI
-569 KDADKYI
+569 KDADKYT
-576 DASDLETVEDYKK
+576 DASDLETAEDYKN
-589 AVSRYT
+589 AVSQYT

-601 PEQKRQLVCAIKNE
+601 PEQKRQLVCALKNE
-615 GHTVAMI
+615 GHIVAMT
-622 GDGVNDVLALK
+622 GDGVNDVLAIK

-664 KNVIDEGRR
+664 KHVIDEGRR

-708 KPIQVSII
+708 KPVQVSII

-738 GSFLKNI
+738 GSFLKKI

-756 FLAVSGL
+756 FMAVSGL
-763 IIFSNFAGL
+763 IIFGGFAGL
-772 SADRL
+772 SADKL

-796 MRTETKIKQ
+796 MKTETKIKQ

-825 EKAFG
+825 EKTFG

>member
-1 MSDNEKTYCEYG
+1 MSDNEKTQCEYG
-13 LSDTEVE
+13 LSDAEVE

-61 LGVVRA
+61 LGIVRA

-94 LDKLSI
+94 LDRLSI

-112 KIQVLPSE
+112 KIQILSSE

-134 QIPADAVVLEGS
+134 QIPADAVVLEGN

-163 VAGDGLLSGSYVVSG
+163 EAGDELLSGSYVVSG
-178 NVKARLEK
+178 SLKAKLEK
-186 VGGESFASK
+186 VGAEAFASK
-195 LTIEATRTY
+195 LTIEATRTH

-217 LIIMIGIII
+217 LIIMIGITI
-226 IPIGIAVFTQSF
+226 IPIGIMIFVQSF
-238 VNIGRNLKDSI
+238 VNMGRNLKDSI

-275 TIRLAANKVLVHDMK
+275 TIRLAADKVLVHDMK

-305 TGTITEPDME
+305 TGTITEPEMD
-315 VCGYIVYDEEAHI
+315 VCGYIVYD
-328 LEQGEI
+328 GETNI
-334 TLKQDC
+334 
-340 ICQKVI
+340 I
-346 EQKAL
+346 EQEEFAL
-351 NNIGENNKIK
+351 PPNATDKNGTDENEIDESSAEKCNMIK
-361 SVTNLIGI
+361 S
-369 GENNITSQKIKLNTG
+369 
-384 KTDFEN
+384 
-390 TAINNN
+390 
-396 ANKSGSEKCKIVKT
+396 

-415 ILCMQNDNATMKAL
+415 ILCMHDDNATMKAL
-429 KRFVENSW
+429 KRFVENSC
-437 QTTQT
+437 QTAQS
-442 DMAENTQPR
+442 DMAENTQAH
-451 IKENTIEIS
+451 IQKNTNEIS
-460 DIQPFSPE
+460 GIQPFSPE

-474 TVNGETC
+474 TINGETC

-496 IEKDV
+496 IERDV
-501 AAYTEQG
+501 TAYTEQG
-508 YRTLIF
+508 RRTLVF
-514 AGENNIPIL
+514 AKENHIPLI

-528 NPIRKGVREIFD
+528 NPIRKGAGEIFD
-540 YFNHNDVAVKVISG
+540 YFNDNDVAVKVISG
-554 DNPEMVSRIAESANI
+554 DNPEMVSRIAKAANI
-569 KDADKYI
+569 KDADKYT
-576 DASDLETVEDYKK
+576 DTSDLETPEDYKN
-589 AVSRYT
+589 AVSQYT

-601 PEQKRQLVCAIKNE
+601 PEQKRQLVSALKNE
-615 GHTVAMI
+615 GHIVAMT

-664 KNVIDEGRR
+664 KHVIDEGRR

-708 KPIQVSII
+708 KPVQVSII

-738 GSFLKNI
+738 GSFLKKI
-745 LKKSLPVGIGG
+745 IKRSLPVGIGG
-756 FLAVSGL
+756 FMAVSGL
-763 IIFSNFAGL
+763 IIFGGFAGL

-796 MRTETKIKQ
+796 MKTETKIKQ

-825 EKAFG
+825 EKTFG

>member
-1 MSDNEKTYCEYG
+1 MSDNGKIQCEYG
-13 LSDTEVE
+13 LSDAEVE

-61 LGVVRA
+61 LGIVRA

-89 HSKKV
+89 HSKKI
-94 LDKLSI
+94 LDRLSI

-112 KIQVLPSE
+112 KIQVLQSE

-134 QIPADAVVLEGS
+134 QIPADAVVLEGN

-163 VAGDGLLSGSYVVSG
+163 EAGDELLSGSYVVSG
-178 NVKARLEK
+178 SLKAKLEK
-186 VGGESFASK
+186 VGAEAFASK

-210 MIRSLNK
+210 MIRALNK

-226 IPIGIAVFTQSF
+226 IPIGIMVFTQSF

-275 TIRLAANKVLVHDMK
+275 TIRLAADKVLVHDMK

-315 VCGYIVYDEEAHI
+315 VCGYIVYD
-328 LEQGEI
+328 GETNI
-334 TLKQDC
+334 
-340 ICQKVI
+340 I
-346 EQKAL
+346 EQEEFELHPNVTDK
-351 NNIGENNKIK
+351 NGTYENGTDRNETGKNETYENETGKNGTDRNGTYENGTDESSAEKCNMIK
-361 SVTNLIGI
+361 S
-369 GENNITSQKIKLNTG
+369 
-384 KTDFEN
+384 
-390 TAINNN
+390 
-396 ANKSGSEKCKIVKT
+396 
-410 LLENY
+410 LLEDY
-415 ILCMQNDNATMKAL
+415 ILCMHDDNATMKAL
-429 KRFVENSW
+429 KRFAENLC
-437 QTTQT
+437 QTAQS
-442 DMAENTQPR
+442 DIAENTQAH
-451 IKENTIEIS
+451 IQKNTSEIS
-460 DIQPFSPE
+460 GIQPFSPE

-474 TVNGETC
+474 TINGETV

-489 MAEAYSK
+489 MAEAYPK

-501 AAYTEQG
+501 TAYTEQG
-508 YRTLIF
+508 SRTLVF
-514 AGENNIPIL
+514 AKENHIPL
-523 LIALS
+523 MLIALS
-528 NPIRKGVREIFD
+528 NPIRKGAGEIFD
-540 YFNHNDVAVKVISG
+540 YFNDNDVTVKVISG
-554 DNPEMVSRIAESANI
+554 DNPEMVSRIAEAANI
-569 KDADKYI
+569 KDADKYT
-576 DASDLETVEDYKK
+576 DASDLETAEDYKN
-589 AVSRYT
+589 AVSQYT

-601 PEQKRQLVCAIKNE
+601 PEQKRQLVCALKNE
-615 GHTVAMI
+615 GHIVAMT

-654 VLMDSDFSKM
+654 VLMDSDFSRM
-664 KNVIDEGRR
+664 KHVIDEGRR

-708 KPIQVSII
+708 KPVQVSII

-738 GSFLKNI
+738 GSFLKKI

-756 FLAVSGL
+756 FMAVSGL
-763 IIFSNFAGL
+763 IIFGGFAGL

-796 MRTETKIKQ
+796 MKTETKIKQ

-825 EKAFG
+825 EKTFG

>member
-1 MSDNEKTYCEYG
+1 MSDNGKIQCEYG
-13 LSDTEVE
+13 LSDAEVE

-61 LGVVRA
+61 LGIVRA

-94 LDKLSI
+94 LDRLSI

-112 KIQVLPSE
+112 KIQVLQSE

-134 QIPADAVVLEGS
+134 QIPADAVVLEGN

-163 VAGDGLLSGSYVVSG
+163 EAGDELLSGSYVVSG
-178 NVKARLEK
+178 SLKAKLEK
-186 VGGESFASK
+186 VGAEAFASK

-210 MIRSLNK
+210 MIRALNK

-226 IPIGIAVFTQSF
+226 IPIGIMVFTQSF

-275 TIRLAANKVLVHDMK
+275 TIRLAADKVLVHDMK

-315 VCGYIVYDEEAHI
+315 VCGYIVYDGETNIIEQEEFELHPNVTDKNVIDKNVTGKNGTDKSSAEKCNMIKSI
-328 LEQGEI
+328 LE
-334 TLKQDC
+334 D
-340 ICQKVI
+340 
-346 EQKAL
+346 
-351 NNIGENNKIK
+351 
-361 SVTNLIGI
+361 
-369 GENNITSQKIKLNTG
+369 
-384 KTDFEN
+384 
-390 TAINNN
+390 
-396 ANKSGSEKCKIVKT
+396 
-410 LLENY
+410 Y
-415 ILCMQNDNATMKAL
+415 ILCMHDDNATMKAL
-429 KRFVENSW
+429 KRFVENLC
-437 QTTQT
+437 QTAQS
-442 DMAENTQPR
+442 DMAENTQAH
-451 IKENTIEIS
+451 IQKNTSEIS
-460 DIQPFSPE
+460 GIQPFSPE

-474 TVNGETC
+474 TINGETF

-489 MAEAYSK
+489 MAEAYPK

-501 AAYTEQG
+501 TAYTEQG
-508 YRTLIF
+508 SRTLVF
-514 AGENNIPIL
+514 AKENHIPL
-523 LIALS
+523 MLIALS
-528 NPIRKGVREIFD
+528 NPIRRGAGKIFD
-540 YFNHNDVAVKVISG
+540 YFNDNGVAVKVISG
-554 DNPEMVSRIAESANI
+554 DNPEMVSRIAEAANI
-569 KDADKYI
+569 KDADKYT
-576 DASDLETVEDYKK
+576 DASDLETAEDYKN
-589 AVSRYT
+589 AVSQYT

-601 PEQKRQLVCAIKNE
+601 PEQKRQLVCALKNE
-615 GHTVAMI
+615 GHIVAMT

-664 KNVIDEGRR
+664 KHVIDEGRR

-708 KPIQVSII
+708 KPVQVSII

-738 GSFLKNI
+738 GSFIKKI

-756 FLAVSGL
+756 FMAVSGL
-763 IIFSNFAGL
+763 IIFGGFAGL

-783 LVSLIGFEALYRA
+783 LVSLIGFETLYRA
-796 MRTETKIKQ
+796 MKTETKIKQ

-825 EKAFG
+825 EKTFG

>member
-1 MSDNEKTYCEYG
+1 MSDNGKIQCEYG
-13 LSDTEVE
+13 LSDAEVE

-61 LGVVRA
+61 LGIVRA

-94 LDKLSI
+94 LDRLSI

-112 KIQVLPSE
+112 KIQVLSSE

-134 QIPADAVVLEGS
+134 QIPADAVVLEGN

-163 VAGDGLLSGSYVVSG
+163 EAGDELLSGSYVVSG
-178 NVKARLEK
+178 SLKAKLEK
-186 VGGESFASK
+186 VGAEAFASK
-195 LTIEATRTY
+195 LTIEATRTH

-210 MIRSLNK
+210 MIRALNK

-226 IPIGIAVFTQSF
+226 IPIGIMVFTQSF

-275 TIRLAANKVLVHDMK
+275 TIRLAADKVLVHDMK

-315 VCGYIVYDEEAHI
+315 VCGYIVYD
-328 LEQGEI
+328 GETNI
-334 TLKQDC
+334 
-340 ICQKVI
+340 I
-346 EQKAL
+346 EQEEFELHPNVTDK
-351 NNIGENNKIK
+351 NETYENGTGKNGTDKSSAEKCNMIK
-361 SVTNLIGI
+361 S
-369 GENNITSQKIKLNTG
+369 
-384 KTDFEN
+384 
-390 TAINNN
+390 
-396 ANKSGSEKCKIVKT
+396 
-410 LLENY
+410 LLEDY
-415 ILCMQNDNATMKAL
+415 ILCMHDDNATMKAL
-429 KRFVENSW
+429 KRFVENLC
-437 QTTQT
+437 QTVQS
-442 DMAENTQPR
+442 DMAENTQAHIR
-451 IKENTIEIS
+451 KNTSEIS
-460 DIQPFSPE
+460 GIQPFSPE

-474 TVNGETC
+474 TINGETF

-489 MAEAYSK
+489 MAEAYPK

-501 AAYTEQG
+501 TAYTEQG
-508 YRTLIF
+508 SRTLVF
-514 AGENNIPIL
+514 AKENHIPLI

-528 NPIRKGVREIFD
+528 NPIRRGAGKIFD
-540 YFNHNDVAVKVISG
+540 YFNDNDVAVKVISG
-554 DNPEMVSRIAESANI
+554 DNPEMVSRIAKAANI
-569 KDADKYI
+569 KDADKYT
-576 DASDLETVEDYKK
+576 DTSDLETPEDYKN
-589 AVSRYT
+589 AVSQYT

-601 PEQKRQLVCAIKNE
+601 PEQKRQLVSALKNE
-615 GHTVAMI
+615 GHIVAMT

-664 KNVIDEGRR
+664 KHVIDEGRR

-708 KPIQVSII
+708 KPVQVSII

-738 GSFLKNI
+738 GSFLKKI

-756 FLAVSGL
+756 FMAVSGL
-763 IIFSNFAGL
+763 IIFGGFAGL

-796 MRTETKIKQ
+796 MKTETKIKQ

-825 EKAFG
+825 EKTFG

>member
-1 MSDNEKTYCEYG
+1 MSDNGKIQCEYG
-13 LSDTEVE
+13 LSDAEVE

-61 LGVVRA
+61 LGIVRA

-94 LDKLSI
+94 LDRLSI

-112 KIQVLPSE
+112 KIQILSSE

-134 QIPADAVVLEGS
+134 QIPADAVVLEGN

-163 VAGDGLLSGSYVVSG
+163 EAGDELLSGSYVVSG
-178 NVKARLEK
+178 SLKAKLEK
-186 VGGESFASK
+186 VGAEAFASK

-210 MIRSLNK
+210 MIRALNK

-226 IPIGIAVFTQSF
+226 IPIGIMVFAQSF

-275 TIRLAANKVLVHDMK
+275 TIRLAADKVLVHNMK

-315 VCGYIVYDEEAHI
+315 VCGYIVYD
-328 LEQGEI
+328 GETNI
-334 TLKQDC
+334 
-340 ICQKVI
+340 I
-346 EQKAL
+346 EQEKFEL
-351 NNIGENNKIK
+351 HPNVTDKNGTYENETDENETYENGTGKNETYENETGKNGTDRNGTYENGTDESSAEKCNMIK
-361 SVTNLIGI
+361 S
-369 GENNITSQKIKLNTG
+369 
-384 KTDFEN
+384 
-390 TAINNN
+390 
-396 ANKSGSEKCKIVKT
+396 
-410 LLENY
+410 LLEDY
-415 ILCMQNDNATMKAL
+415 ILCMHDDNATMKAL
-429 KRFVENSW
+429 KRFAENSC
-437 QTTQT
+437 QTAQS
-442 DMAENTQPR
+442 DIAENTQVH
-451 IKENTIEIS
+451 IQKNTSEIS
-460 DIQPFSPE
+460 GIQPFSPE

-474 TVNGETC
+474 TINSETC

-489 MAEAYSK
+489 MAEAYPK

-501 AAYTEQG
+501 TAYTEQG
-508 YRTLIF
+508 SRTLVF
-514 AGENNIPIL
+514 AKENHIPLI

-528 NPIRKGVREIFD
+528 NPIRKGAGEIFD
-540 YFNHNDVAVKVISG
+540 YFNDNDVAVKVISG
-554 DNPEMVSRIAESANI
+554 DNPKMVSRIAEAANI
-569 KDADKYI
+569 KDADKYT
-576 DASDLETVEDYKK
+576 DASDLETVEDYKN
-589 AVSRYT
+589 AVSQYT

-601 PEQKRQLVCAIKNE
+601 PEQKRQLVCALKNE
-615 GHTVAMI
+615 GHIVAMT

-664 KNVIDEGRR
+664 KHVIDEGRR

-708 KPIQVSII
+708 KPVQVSII

-738 GSFLKNI
+738 GSFLKKI

-756 FLAVSGL
+756 FMAVSGL
-763 IIFSNFAGL
+763 IIFGGFAGL

-796 MRTETKIKQ
+796 MKTETKIKQ

-825 EKAFG
+825 EKTFG

>member
-1 MSDNEKTYCEYG
+1 MSDNGKIQCEYG
-13 LSDTEVE
+13 LSDAEVE

-35 TQSISDIVKSNVLT
+35 TRSISDIVKSNVLT

-61 LGVVRA
+61 LGIVRA

-89 HSKKV
+89 HSKKI
-94 LDKLSI
+94 LDRLSI

-112 KIQVLPSE
+112 KIQVLQSE

-134 QIPADAVVLEGS
+134 QIPADAVVLEGN

-163 VAGDGLLSGSYVVSG
+163 EAGDELLSGSYVVSG
-178 NVKARLEK
+178 SLKAKLEK
-186 VGGESFASK
+186 VGAEAFASK

-210 MIRSLNK
+210 MIRALNK

-226 IPIGIAVFTQSF
+226 IPIGIMVFAQSF

-275 TIRLAANKVLVHDMK
+275 TIRLAADKVLVHDMK

-315 VCGYIVYDEEAHI
+315 VCGYIVYDGETNIIEKEEFELHPNV
-328 LEQGEI
+328 
-334 TLKQDC
+334 TD
-340 ICQKVI
+340 
-346 EQKAL
+346 
-351 NNIGENNKIK
+351 ENGTYENETDENGTDENVTDESSAEKCNMIK
-361 SVTNLIGI
+361 S
-369 GENNITSQKIKLNTG
+369 
-384 KTDFEN
+384 
-390 TAINNN
+390 
-396 ANKSGSEKCKIVKT
+396 

-415 ILCMQNDNATMKAL
+415 ILCMHDDNATMKAL
-429 KRFVENSW
+429 KRFAENSC
-437 QTTQT
+437 QTVQS
-442 DMAENTQPR
+442 DMAENTQAH
-451 IKENTIEIS
+451 IQKNTSEIS
-460 DIQPFSPE
+460 GIQPFSPE

-474 TVNGETC
+474 TINGETF

-489 MAEAYSK
+489 MAEAYPK
-496 IEKDV
+496 IERDV
-501 AAYTEQG
+501 TAYTEKG
-508 YRTLIF
+508 SRTLVF
-514 AGENNIPIL
+514 AKENHIPL
-523 LIALS
+523 MLIALS
-528 NPIRKGVREIFD
+528 NPIRRGAGEIFD
-540 YFNHNDVAVKVISG
+540 YFNDNDVAVKVISG
-554 DNPEMVSRIAESANI
+554 DNPEMVSRIAEAANI
-569 KDADKYI
+569 KDADKYT
-576 DASDLETVEDYKK
+576 DASDLETAEDYKN
-589 AVSRYT
+589 AVSQYT

-601 PEQKRQLVCAIKNE
+601 PEQKRQLVCALKNE
-615 GHTVAMI
+615 GHIVAMT

-664 KNVIDEGRR
+664 KHVIDEGRR

-708 KPIQVSII
+708 KPVQVSII

-738 GSFLKNI
+738 GSFLKKI

-756 FLAVSGL
+756 FMAVSGL
-763 IIFSNFAGL
+763 IIFGGFAGL

-796 MRTETKIKQ
+796 MKTETKIKQ

-825 EKAFG
+825 EKTFG